1 MVKTEKEVQK
11 QVIETFKSMG
21 YAYLGDLTK
30 SDNENINKESLKAW
44 LVKNQKINDKR
55 WQRIEHEINNALKN
69 DLYEANQKFYE
80 LLIYGVKTKISQNEP
95 TQTSW
100 LIDWKDVSKNEF
112 SVAEEVSVKGPNM
125 KRPDI
130 VLYVNGI
137 ALGVLE
143 LKNSS
148 VSVESAIRQN
158 LDNQK
163 KEFIRDF
170 FKTIQLVMAG
180 NESQGLRYG
189 VIETKEK
196 YYLSWKE
203 EGVQKNL
210 FETIECF
217 LKKERFLEFIHD
229 FLIFDKGQKKCAR
242 FHQYFAVK
250 KTQEFIRKQEF
261 IHKKEGGII
270 WHTQGSGKSL
280 TMVWLAQWLRKNRK
294 EARILIVTDRRELDA
309 QIQGVFEGIDEAIY
323 RTDSKKDLLSVLF
336 ENKEFLVG
344 SLVHKFDDNDL
355 EDLKRQPVLKEW
367 IVLVDECHR
376 TQSGKLHNAMKSL
389 LPNAIFIAF
398 SGTPLLKQDKK
409 TSQEVFGNYI
419 HCYKFNEAV
428 SDKVVL
434 DLNYEARSVDQYVS
448 SPEKLDEYFEL
459 KTQNLNDAAKT
470 ELKKKWANLQKV
482 FSTKNR
488 LEHIVQDIVLD
499 MAKLPRLSNGK
510 GNAMLVAESVYNA
523 CRYFELFLETELKD
537 KVAVITSYEPNIA
550 DLKDCGSNE
559 SEESYKYR
567 TYCKML
573 QNFFNEKDEKKALNK
588 TKEFEEEVKKR
599 FINEPS
605 RMKLLIVVDK
615 LLTGFDAP
623 SLTYLYI
630 DKKMQDHELFQAVC
644 RVNRLDGE
652 DKDFGCIIDYSDL
665 FDSLQEAHSDYTNGA
680 FENYE
685 REDIQGLISDKSQK
699 IKKKLEEARDQ
710 LSSLCESVKEPKD
723 EMDYIAYF
731 CGSDLEK
738 NAQKRRLF
746 YQLVGAF
753 LRMFVELNH
762 LEKPIYS
769 KEEMQKIKQEAQFYR
784 HLQKMIGLNSGDSVD
799 LKSYSEDMRRIL
811 DAYIKATD
819 SKTLIKIE
827 DQGLCEVL
835 AQMDIDDFNKALS
848 QAFKNESSM
857 AESIANNTKK
867 RIIEKEASDP
877 KYYEKLSS
885 LLNDLILQFRE
896 KKLTYLE
903 YLQQIHDLAKQ
914 VIHKENKNYPKKI
927 NTNALKTLYDN
938 LDENEALALE
948 TDACIRGNKKD
959 GWVGHNQK
967 EKNLK
972 IALRKI
978 INDEGLLEN
987 AFNLAKHIKEY
998 H

>member
-11 QVIETFKSMG
+11 QVIKTFKSMG

-55 WQRIEHEINNALKN
+55 WHRIEHEINEALKN

-95 TQTSW
+95 TQISW

-112 SVAEEVSVKGPNM
+112 SVAEEVSVKGPNT
-125 KRPDI
+125 KRPDM

-242 FHQYFAVK
+242 FHQYFAIK
-250 KTQEFIRKQEF
+250 KTQEFIKR
-261 IHKKEGGII
+261 KEGGII

-280 TMVWLAQWLRKNRK
+280 TMVWLTKWLRKNIK
-294 EARILIVTDRRELDA
+294 QARILIVTDRRELDA
-309 QIQGVFEGIDEAIY
+309 QIQGVFSGIGEDLY
-323 RTDSKKDLLSVLF
+323 RADSKKDLLSVLF
-336 ENKEFLVG
+336 ENKKFLVG

-355 EDLKRQPVLKEW
+355 KQPVLKEW

-398 SGTPLLKQDKK
+398 SGTPLLKQEKK

-448 SPEKLDEYFEL
+448 SPKKLDEYFEL

-499 MAKLPRLSNGK
+499 MAKLPRLKNGK
-510 GNAMLVAESVYNA
+510 GNAMLVAESVHNA

-537 KVAVITSYEPNIA
+537 KVAVITSYEPNIT

-559 SEESYKYR
+559 NEESYKYR
-567 TYCKML
+567 AYCKML

-630 DKKMQDHELFQAVC
+630 DKKMQDHGLFQAVC

-685 REDIQGLISDKSQK
+685 REDIQGLISDKAQK

-723 EMDYIAYF
+723 ETGYIAYF

-746 YQLVGAF
+746 YQLVGMF

-762 LEKPIYS
+762 LEKPVYS

-835 AQMDIDDFNKALS
+835 AQMDINDFNKELS
-848 QAFKNESSM
+848 EVFKKESSM
-857 AESIANNTKK
+857 AESIANNTRK

-877 KYYEKLSS
+877 RYYEKLSS
-885 LLNDLILQFRE
+885 LLNDLINQFRE

-903 YLQQIHDLAKQ
+903 YLQQIHNLAKQ
-914 VIHKENKNYPKKI
+914 VIHKEDKNYPKKI

-938 LDENEALALE
+938 LDQNEALALE
-948 TDACIRGNKKD
+948 IDACIRDNKKD

-978 INDEGLLEN
+978 INDESLLEN
-987 AFNLAKHIKEY
+987 IFNLAKHIDEY

>member
-1 MVKTEKEVQK
+1 MIKTEKEVQK

-44 LVKNQKINDKR
+44 LVKNQTINDER
-55 WQRIEHEINNALKN
+55 WHKIEHEINKALKN
-69 DLYEANQKFYE
+69 DLYEANQKFYD
-80 LLIYGVKTKISQNEP
+80 LLIYGVQTKISQNEP

-100 LIDWKDVSKNEF
+100 LIDWKDVFKNEF
-112 SVAEEVSVKGPNM
+112 SVAEEVSVKGQNM
-125 KRPDI
+125 KRPDM

-189 VIETKEK
+189 VIETEEK

-203 EGVQKNL
+203 LGVQKNL

-217 LKKERFLEFIHD
+217 LKKEKFLEFIHD

-250 KTQEFIRKQEF
+250 KTQEFIKR
-261 IHKKEGGII
+261 KEGGII

-280 TMVWLAQWLRKNRK
+280 TMVWLTKWLRMNRK
-294 EARILIVTDRRELDA
+294 QARILIVTDRRELDA
-309 QIQGVFEGIDEAIY
+309 QIQGVFKGTGEKSYY
-323 RTDSKKDLLSVLF
+323 RADSKKDLLSVLF
-336 ENKEFLVG
+336 ENKEFLVS
-344 SLVHKFDDNDL
+344 SLMHKFDDNDL
-355 EDLKRQPVLKEW
+355 KQPILKEW
-367 IVLVDECHR
+367 VVLVDECHR
-376 TQSGKLHNAMKSL
+376 TQSGKLHKAMKSL

-428 SDKVVL
+428 SDRVVL

-448 SPEKLDEYFEL
+448 NPEKLDEYFEL
-459 KTQNLNDAAKT
+459 KTQGLNETAKT
-470 ELKKKWANLQKV
+470 ELKKKWVNLQKV
-482 FSTKNR
+482 FSTKDR
-488 LEHIVQDIVLD
+488 LARIVQDIVLD
-499 MAKLPRLSNGK
+499 MAKLPRLRSEK

-567 TYCKML
+567 AYGKML
-573 QNFFNEKDEKKALNK
+573 QNFFNEEDEKKALNK

-599 FINEPS
+599 FINEPA

-630 DKKMQDHELFQAVC
+630 DAKMKDHKLFQAVC
-644 RVNRLDGE
+644 RVNRLDSE
-652 DKDFGCIIDYSDL
+652 DKDFGSIIDYSDL
-665 FDSLQEAHSDYTNGA
+665 FDSLQEVHSDYTNGA

-685 REDIQGLISDKSQK
+685 REDIQGFISDKSQK
-699 IKKKLEEARDQ
+699 IKKKLEEARGQ
-710 LSSLCESVKEPKD
+710 LRSLCESVKEPKD

-731 CGSDLEK
+731 CGNDLEK

-753 LRMFVELNH
+753 LRMFVELNN

-769 KEEMQKIKQEAQFYR
+769 KEEMQKIKQEVEFYR
-784 HLQKMIGLNSGDSVD
+784 HLQKAVGLSSGDSVD
-799 LKSYSEDMRRIL
+799 LKSYSEEMRRIL

-819 SKTLIKIE
+819 SETLIKIE

-835 AQMDIDDFNKALS
+835 AQMNVNDFNKALS
-848 QAFKNESSM
+848 QVFKNESSM

-903 YLQQIHDLAKQ
+903 YLQQIHDLAKK
-914 VIHKENKNYPKKI
+914 VINKEDRNYPKKI

-948 TDACIRGNKKD
+948 IDACIRDNKKD

-978 INDEGLLEN
+978 INDEVLLEN
-987 AFNLAKHIKEY
+987 VFNLAKHIEEY

>member
-1 MVKTEKEVQK
+1 MKTEREVQN
-11 QVIETFKSMG
+11 QVIETFKAMG

-44 LVKNQKINDKR
+44 LIKNQKIEPER
-55 WQRIEHEINNALKN
+55 WRKIEQKIHNALKN
-69 DLYEANQKFYE
+69 DLYEANQTFYN
-80 LLIYGVKTKISQNEP
+80 LLIYGVKTKTSQNEN
-95 TQTSW
+95 TQTHW
-100 LIDWKDVSKNEF
+100 LIDWKDVSQNEF

-143 LKNSS
+143 LKKSS
-148 VSVESAIRQN
+148 VSVESGIRQN

-180 NESQGLRYG
+180 NESQGLKYG

-217 LKKERFLEFIHD
+217 LEKERFLEFIHD

-242 FHQYFAVK
+242 FHQYFALK
-250 KTQEFIRKQEF
+250 KTQEFIQR
-261 IHKKEGGII
+261 KEGGII

-280 TMVWLAQWLRKNRK
+280 TMVWLTQWLRRNLQQ
-294 EARILIVTDRRELDA
+294 ARVLIVTDRRELDA
-309 QIQGVFEGIDEAIY
+309 QIQGVFSGIGEDLYHRA
-323 RTDSKKDLLSVLF
+323 DSKKDLLSVLF
-336 ENKEFLVG
+336 ENKKSLVG

-355 EDLKRQPVLKEW
+355 EDLKKQPVLKEW
-367 IVLVDECHR
+367 VVLVDECHR
-376 TQSGKLHNAMKSL
+376 TQSGKLHKAMKSL

-398 SGTPLLKQDKK
+398 SGTPLLKQEKK

-419 HCYKFNEAV
+419 HYYKFNEAV
-428 SDKVVL
+428 SDRVVL
-434 DLNYEARSVDQYVS
+434 DLNYEARSVNQYVS
-448 SPEKLDEYFEL
+448 DPVKLDEYFEL
-459 KTQNLNDAAKT
+459 KTQGLNETAKT
-470 ELKKKWANLQKV
+470 ELKKKWVNLQKV
-482 FSTKNR
+482 FSTKDR
-488 LEHIVQDIVLD
+488 LARIVQDIVLD
-499 MAKLPRLSNGK
+499 MAKLPRLRNGK

-550 DLKDCGSNE
+550 DLKDCGSDE

-573 QNFFNEKDEKKALNK
+573 QNFFDEKDEKKALNQI
-588 TKEFEEEVKKR
+588 KEFEEKVKER
-599 FINEPS
+599 FIKEPN

-630 DKKMQDHELFQAVC
+630 DKTMQDHGLFQAVC
-644 RVNRLDGE
+644 RVNRLDSE
-652 DKDFGCIIDYSDL
+652 DKDFGCIIDYKDL
-665 FDSLQEAHSDYTNGA
+665 FDSLQEVHSDYTNKA

-685 REDIQGLISDKSQK
+685 RGDIQGLISDKSQK
-699 IKKKLEEARDQ
+699 IKKRLEEARGQ
-710 LSSLCESVKEPKD
+710 LKTLCEGVKEPKD
-723 EMDYIAYF
+723 EEDYIAYF

-753 LRMFVELNH
+753 LRMFVELNN
-762 LEKPIYS
+762 LERLVYS
-769 KEEMQKIKQEAQFYR
+769 KEETQKIKQEAEFYR
-784 HLQKMIGLNSGDSVD
+784 HLQKVVGLSSGDSVD
-799 LKSYSEDMRRIL
+799 LKSYNEDMRRIL
-811 DAYIKATD
+811 DAYIKTTD
-819 SKTLIKIE
+819 SEVLFKIE

-835 AQMDIDDFNKALS
+835 AQMDINDFNKVLS

-903 YLQQIHDLAKQ
+903 YLQQIHDLAKK
-914 VIHKENKNYPKKI
+914 VINKENRNYPKKI
-927 NTNALKTLYDN
+927 NTKALKTLYDN
-938 LDENEALALE
+938 LDENEALALKI
-948 TDACIRGNKKD
+948 DACIRDNKKD
-959 GWVGHNQK
+959 GWVGHHQK
-967 EKNLK
+967 EKILK
-972 IALRKI
+972 FALRKI
-978 INDEGLLEN
+978 INDEVLLEN
-987 AFNLAKHIKEY
+987 IFNLAKHIEEY

>member
-55 WQRIEHEINNALKN
+55 WQRIEHEIHKALNN
-69 DLYEANQKFYE
+69 DLYEANQEFYK
-80 LLIYGVKTKISQNEP
+80 LLIYGVRTKISQNEP

-112 SVAEEVSVKGPNM
+112 SVAEEVSVKGPNT
-125 KRPDI
+125 KRPDM

-250 KTQEFIRKQEF
+250 KTQEFI
-261 IHKKEGGII
+261 HKKEGGII

-280 TMVWLAQWLRKNRK
+280 TMVWLTKWLRSNI
-294 EARILIVTDRRELDA
+294 EQARILIVTDRRELDA
-309 QIQGVFEGIDEAIY
+309 QIQGVFKGIGEAIY
-323 RTDSKKDLLSVLF
+323 RADSKKDLLSVLF

-355 EDLKRQPVLKEW
+355 EDLKKQPVLKEW

-409 TSQEVFGNYI
+409 TSQEVFGDYI

-459 KTQNLNDAAKT
+459 KTQNLNDTAKT

-537 KVAVITSYEPNIA
+537 KVAVITSYEPNVA

-567 TYCKML
+567 AYCKML

-599 FINEPS
+599 FINEPA

-615 LLTGFDAP
+615 LLTGFDVP

-630 DKKMQDHELFQAVC
+630 DKKMKDHELFQAVC

-685 REDIQGLISDKSQK
+685 REDVQGLVSDKAQK
-699 IKKKLEEARDQ
+699 IKKKLEEARGQ
-710 LSSLCESVKEPKD
+710 LRSLCESVKEPKD
-723 EMDYIAYF
+723 ETGYIAYF

-753 LRMFVELNH
+753 LRMFVELNNI
-762 LEKPIYS
+762 EKPIYS
-769 KEEMQKIKQEAQFYR
+769 KEEMQKIKQEVQFYR

-799 LKSYSEDMRRIL
+799 LKSYSEDMHRIL
-811 DAYIKATD
+811 DAYIKAAD

-835 AQMDIDDFNKALS
+835 AQMDINDFHKELS
-848 QAFKNESSM
+848 QVFKKESFM
-857 AESIANNTKK
+857 AESIANNTRK

-885 LLNDLILQFRE
+885 LLNDLINQFRE

-903 YLQQIHDLAKQ
+903 YLQQIHNLAKQ
-914 VIHKENKNYPKKI
+914 VIHKEDKNYPEKI

-938 LDENEALALE
+938 LDQNEALALE
-948 TDACIRGNKKD
+948 IDACVRDNKKD

-972 IALRKI
+972 IALKKI

-987 AFNLAKHIKEY
+987 TFNLAKYIDEY

>member
-1 MVKTEKEVQK
+1 MKTEKEVQK
-11 QVIETFKSMG
+11 QVIETFKAMG

-30 SDNENINKESLKAW
+30 SDNKNINKESLKAW
-44 LVKNQKINDKR
+44 LIKNQKIEPER
-55 WQRIEHEINNALKN
+55 WPKIEQEIHNALKN
-69 DLYEANQKFYE
+69 DLYEANQTFYE
-80 LLIYGVKTKISQNEP
+80 LLIYGVGTKISQNEN
-95 TQTSW
+95 TQTTY

-112 SVAEEVSVKGPNM
+112 SVAEEVSVKGPNA

-143 LKNSS
+143 LKKSS
-148 VSVESAIRQN
+148 VSVESGIRQN

-180 NESQGLRYG
+180 NESQGLKYG

-203 EGVQKNL
+203 EGVLKNL

-217 LKKERFLEFIHD
+217 LEKERFLEFIHD

-242 FHQYFAVK
+242 FHQYFALK
-250 KTQEFIRKQEF
+250 KTQEFIQR
-261 IHKKEGGII
+261 KEGGII

-280 TMVWLAQWLRKNRK
+280 TMVWLTQWLRRNIQQ
-294 EARILIVTDRRELDA
+294 ARILIVTDRRELDA
-309 QIQGVFEGIDEAIY
+309 QIQGVFSGVGEKIY

-336 ENKEFLVG
+336 ENKKFLVS
-344 SLVHKFDDNDL
+344 SLMHKFDDNDL
-355 EDLKRQPVLKEW
+355 KQPVLKEW
-367 IVLVDECHR
+367 VVLVDECHR
-376 TQSGKLHNAMKSL
+376 TQSGKLHKAMKSL

-398 SGTPLLKQDKK
+398 SGTPLLKQEKK

-428 SDKVVL
+428 SDRVVL
-434 DLNYEARSVDQYVS
+434 DLNYEARSVNQYVS
-448 SPEKLDEYFEL
+448 DPVKLDEYFEL
-459 KTQNLNDAAKT
+459 KTQGLNEAAKT
-470 ELKKKWANLQKV
+470 ELKKKWVNLQKV
-482 FSTKNR
+482 FSTKDR
-488 LEHIVQDIVLD
+488 LARIVQDIVLD
-499 MAKLPRLSNGK
+499 MAKLPRLRNGK
-510 GNAMLVAESVYNA
+510 GNAMLVADGIPDA
-523 CRYFELFLETELKD
+523 CQYFELFLETELKD

-550 DLKDCGSNE
+550 DLKDCGSDE
-559 SEESYKYR
+559 SKESYQYR
-567 TYCKML
+567 IYCKML
-573 QNFFNEKDEKKALNK
+573 QNFFDEKDEKKALNK

-599 FINEPS
+599 FINEPN
-605 RMKLLIVVDK
+605 RMKLLIVVDR

-623 SLTYLYI
+623 SLTYLYM
-630 DKKMQDHELFQAVC
+630 DKKMQDHKLFQAVC
-644 RVNRLDGE
+644 RVNRLDSE
-652 DKDFGCIIDYSDL
+652 DKDFGCIIDYKDL
-665 FDSLQEAHSDYTNGA
+665 FDSLQEAHSDYTNKA

-699 IKKKLEEARDQ
+699 IKKKLEETRDQ
-710 LSSLCESVKEPKD
+710 LKSLCEGVKEPKD

-731 CGSDLEK
+731 CGDNLEK

-746 YQLVGAF
+746 YQLVGVF
-753 LRMFVELNH
+753 LRMFVELNN

-769 KEEMQKIKQEAQFYR
+769 KEEMQKIKQEAEFYR
-784 HLQKMIGLNSGDSVD
+784 HLQKVVSLSSGDSVD

-811 DAYIKATD
+811 DAYIKTTD
-819 SKTLIKIE
+819 SEVLFKIE

-835 AQMDIDDFNKALS
+835 AQMDINDFNKALS

-857 AESIANNTKK
+857 AESIANNTRK

-903 YLQQIHDLAKQ
+903 YLQQIHDLAKK
-914 VIHKENKNYPKKI
+914 VIHKEDRNYPKKI

-972 IALRKI
+972 NALKKII
-978 INDEGLLEN
+978 INDEVLLEN
-987 AFNLAKHIKEY
+987 VFNLAKHIEEY

>member
-1 MVKTEKEVQK
+1 MKTEREVQN
-11 QVIETFKSMG
+11 QVIETFKAMG

-30 SDNENINKESLKAW
+30 SDNKNINKESLKAW
-44 LVKNQKINDKR
+44 LIKNQKINDER
-55 WQRIEHEINNALKN
+55 WHKIEQKIHNALKN
-69 DLYEANQKFYE
+69 DLYEANQTFYE
-80 LLIYGVKTKISQNEP
+80 LLIYGVKTKISQNENF
-95 TQTSW
+95 QTTY

-112 SVAEEVSVKGPNM
+112 SVAEEVSVKGLNT
-125 KRPDI
+125 KRPDM

-143 LKNSS
+143 LKKSS
-148 VSVESAIRQN
+148 VSVESGIRQN

-203 EGVQKNL
+203 EGVLKNL
-210 FETIECF
+210 LETIECF
-217 LKKERFLEFIHD
+217 LEKERFLEFIHD

-242 FHQYFAVK
+242 FHQYFAIK
-250 KTQEFIRKQEF
+250 KTQEFIQR
-261 IHKKEGGII
+261 KEGGII

-280 TMVWLAQWLRKNRK
+280 TMVWLARWLRKNIQQ
-294 EARILIVTDRRELDA
+294 ARILIVTDRRELDA
-309 QIQGVFEGIDEAIY
+309 QIQGVFSGIGEDLY
-323 RTDSKKDLLSVLF
+323 RADSKKDLLSVLF

-355 EDLKRQPVLKEW
+355 KQPVLKEW
-367 IVLVDECHR
+367 VVLVDECHR
-376 TQSGKLHNAMKSL
+376 TQSAKLHKAMKSL

-409 TSQEVFGNYI
+409 TSQEVFGDYI

-448 SPEKLDEYFEL
+448 SPKKLDEYFEL
-459 KTQNLNDAAKT
+459 KTQNLNDTAKT

-599 FINEPS
+599 FINEPA

-630 DKKMQDHELFQAVC
+630 DKKMQDHGLFQAVC

-652 DKDFGCIIDYSDL
+652 DKDFGCIIDYKDL
-665 FDSLQEAHSDYTNGA
+665 FDSLQEAHSDYTNKA

-685 REDIQGLISDKSQK
+685 REDIQGLISDKAQK
-699 IKKKLEEARDQ
+699 IKKRLEETRDQ
-710 LSSLCESVKEPKD
+710 LKSLCESVKEPKD

-753 LRMFVELNH
+753 LRMFVELNN

-769 KEEMQKIKQEAQFYR
+769 KEETQPIKQEAEFYR
-784 HLQKMIGLNSGDSVD
+784 HLQKMIGLSSGDSVD
-799 LKSYSEDMRRIL
+799 LKSYSEEMRRIL

-819 SKTLIKIE
+819 SETLIKIE

-857 AESIANNTKK
+857 AESIANNTRK

-903 YLQQIHDLAKQ
+903 YLQQIHDLAKK

-938 LDENEALALE
+938 SNENEKLALE
-948 TDACIRGNKKD
+948 IDACIRGNKKD
-959 GWVGHNQK
+959 GWVGHHQK

-978 INDEGLLEN
+978 INDEVLLEN
-987 AFNLAKHIKEY
+987 IFNLAKHIEEY

>member
-1 MVKTEKEVQK
+1 MVKTEKEVQE

-44 LVKNQKINDKR
+44 LFKNQKIEPER
-55 WQRIEHEINNALKN
+55 WHKIEQKIHNALKN
-69 DLYEANQKFYE
+69 DLYEANQEFYE
-80 LLIYGVKTKISQNEP
+80 LLIYGVKTKISQNENF
-95 TQTSW
+95 QTTY

-125 KRPDI
+125 KRPDV

-143 LKNSS
+143 LKKSS

-203 EGVQKNL
+203 WGVLKNL

-242 FHQYFAVK
+242 FHQYFAIK
-250 KTQEFIRKQEF
+250 KTQEFITKR
-261 IHKKEGGII
+261 KEGGII

-280 TMVWLAQWLRKNRK
+280 TMVWLTQWLRRNRK

-309 QIQGVFEGIDEAIY
+309 QIQGVFDGIGEAIY
-323 RTDSKKDLLSVLF
+323 RADSKKDLLSVLF
-336 ENKEFLVG
+336 ENKKFLVG
-344 SLVHKFDDNDL
+344 SLVHKFDDNEL
-355 EDLKRQPVLKEW
+355 EDLKKQPVLKEW

-459 KTQNLNDAAKT
+459 KTQGLNDIAKT
-470 ELKKKWANLQKV
+470 ELKKKWVNLQKV

-499 MAKLPRLSNGK
+499 MAKLPRLKNGK
-510 GNAMLVAESVYNA
+510 GNAMLVAESVCNA

-559 SEESYKYR
+559 NKESYKYR
-567 TYCKML
+567 AYGKML

-599 FINEPS
+599 FINEPA

-630 DKKMQDHELFQAVC
+630 DAKMKDHKLFQAVC
-644 RVNRLDGE
+644 RVNRLDSE
-652 DKDFGCIIDYSDL
+652 DKDFGSIIDYSDL

-685 REDIQGLISDKSQK
+685 REDIQGLISDKAQK

-710 LSSLCESVKEPKD
+710 LRSLCESVKEPKD
-723 EMDYIAYF
+723 ERDYIAYF

-753 LRMFVELNH
+753 LRMFVELNN

-769 KEEMQKIKQEAQFYR
+769 KEEMRQIKQEAEFYR
-784 HLQKMIGLNSGDSVD
+784 HLQKAVGLSSGDSVD
-799 LKSYSEDMRRIL
+799 LKSYSEEMRRIL
-811 DAYIKATD
+811 DAYIKTTD
-819 SKTLIKIE
+819 SEVLFQIE

-857 AESIANNTKK
+857 AESIANNTRK

-885 LLNDLILQFRE
+885 LLNDLINQFRE

-938 LDENEALALE
+938 LDENEALSLE
-948 TDACIRGNKKD
+948 IDACIRGNKKD

-972 IALRKI
+972 IALKKI
-978 INDEGLLEN
+978 INDEILLEN
-987 AFNLAKHIKEY
+987 VFNLAKHIGEY

>member
-1 MVKTEKEVQK
+1 MKTEKEVQK

-30 SDNENINKESLKAW
+30 SDNKNINKESLKAW
-44 LVKNQKINDKR
+44 LVKNQKINHER

-80 LLIYGVKTKISQNEP
+80 LLIYGVKTRISQNEP

-125 KRPDI
+125 KRPDM

-250 KTQEFIRKQEF
+250 KTQEFI
-261 IHKKEGGII
+261 HKKEGGII

-280 TMVWLAQWLRKNRK
+280 TMVWLTQWLRKNIK
-294 EARILIVTDRRELDA
+294 QARILIVTDRRELDA
-309 QIQGVFEGIDEAIY
+309 QIQGVFLGIGEAIY
-323 RTDSKKDLLSVLF
+323 RADSKKDLLSVLF

-355 EDLKRQPVLKEW
+355 EDLKKQPVLKEW

-409 TSQEVFGNYI
+409 TSQEVFGDYI

-459 KTQNLNDAAKT
+459 KTQNLNDTAKT

-537 KVAVITSYEPNIA
+537 KVAVITSYEPNIT

-630 DKKMQDHELFQAVC
+630 DKKMQDHGLFQAVC

-685 REDIQGLISDKSQK
+685 REDIQGLISDKAQK

-710 LSSLCESVKEPKD
+710 LRSLCESVKEPKD
-723 EMDYIAYF
+723 EDYIAYF

-746 YQLVGAF
+746 YQLVGVF

-835 AQMDIDDFNKALS
+835 AQMDINDFNKELS
-848 QAFKNESSM
+848 EVFKKESSM
-857 AESIANNTKK
+857 VESIANNTRK

-885 LLNDLILQFRE
+885 LLNDLINQFRE

-903 YLQQIHDLAKQ
+903 YLQQIHNLAKQ
-914 VIHKENKNYPKKI
+914 VIHKEDKNYPKKI

-938 LDENEALALE
+938 LDQNEALALE
-948 TDACIRGNKKD
+948 IDACIRDNKKD

-978 INDEGLLEN
+978 INDESLLEN
-987 AFNLAKHIKEY
+987 IFNLAKHIDEY

>member
-11 QVIETFKSMG
+11 QVIETFKSMS

-44 LVKNQKINDKR
+44 LVKNQKINDER
-55 WQRIEHEINNALKN
+55 WQRIEHEINKALTN

-80 LLIYGVKTKISQNEP
+80 LLIYGVKTKVSQNEP

-112 SVAEEVSVKGPNM
+112 GVAEEVSVKGPNM
-125 KRPDI
+125 KRPDM

-163 KEFIRDF
+163 EEFIRDF

-217 LKKERFLEFIHD
+217 LQKERFLEFIHD

-250 KTQEFIRKQEF
+250 KTQEFIHR
-261 IHKKEGGII
+261 KEGGII

-280 TMVWLAQWLRKNRK
+280 TMVWLTQWLRRNTKQ
-294 EARILIVTDRRELDA
+294 ARILIVTDRRELDA
-309 QIQGVFEGIDEAIY
+309 QIQGVFLGIGEAIY

-355 EDLKRQPVLKEW
+355 EDLKKQPVLEKW

-409 TSQEVFGNYI
+409 TSQEVFGDYI
-419 HCYKFNEAV
+419 HCYKFDEAV

-459 KTQNLNDAAKT
+459 KTQNLNDTAKT

-537 KVAVITSYEPNIA
+537 KMAVITSYEPNIA

-559 SEESYKYR
+559 NEESYKYR
-567 TYCKML
+567 AYCKML

-630 DKKMQDHELFQAVC
+630 DKKMQDHGLFQAVC

-685 REDIQGLISDKSQK
+685 REDIQGLISDKAQK

-710 LSSLCESVKEPKD
+710 LRSLCESVKEPKD
-723 EMDYIAYF
+723 ETGYIAYF

-746 YQLVGAF
+746 YQLVGMF
-753 LRMFVELNH
+753 LRMFVELNN

-784 HLQKMIGLNSGDSVD
+784 HLQKVIGLNSGDSVD

-811 DAYIKATD
+811 DAYIKAKD

-835 AQMDIDDFNKALS
+835 AQMNINDFHKKLS
-848 QAFKNESSM
+848 EVFKKESSM

-885 LLNDLILQFRE
+885 LLNDLINQFRE

-903 YLQQIHDLAKQ
+903 YLQQIHNLAKQ
-914 VIHKENKNYPKKI
+914 VIHKEDKNYPEKI

-938 LDENEALALE
+938 LDQNEALALE
-948 TDACIRGNKKD
+948 IDACIRDNKKD

-967 EKNLK
+967 EKTLK
-972 IALRKI
+972 SL
-978 INDEGLLEN
+978 
-987 AFNLAKHIKEY
+987 
-998 H
+998 

>member
-30 SDNENINKESLKAW
+30 SDNENISKESLKAW
-44 LVKNQKINDKR
+44 LVKNQRINDER
-55 WQRIEHEINNALKN
+55 WQRIEHEINKALKN

-80 LLIYGVKTKISQNEP
+80 LLIYGVRTKISQNEP

-100 LIDWKDVSKNEF
+100 LIDWKDVYKNEF

-125 KRPDI
+125 KRPDM

-143 LKNSS
+143 LKKSS

-170 FKTIQLVMAG
+170 FKTIQLVMVG

-203 EGVQKNL
+203 EGFQKNL

-217 LKKERFLEFIHD
+217 LQKERFLEFIHD

-250 KTQEFIRKQEF
+250 KTQEFI
-261 IHKKEGGII
+261 HKKEGGII

-280 TMVWLAQWLRKNRK
+280 TMVWLAQWLRKNIK
-294 EARILIVTDRRELDA
+294 QAKILIVTDRRELDA
-309 QIQGVFEGIDEAIY
+309 QIQGVFEGIGEAIY
-323 RTDSKKDLLSVLF
+323 RADSKKDLLSVLF

-344 SLVHKFDDNDL
+344 SLVHKFNDNDL
-355 EDLKRQPVLKEW
+355 EDLKKQPVLKEW

-409 TSQEVFGNYI
+409 TSQEVFGDYI

-537 KVAVITSYEPNIA
+537 KVAVITSYEPNIT

-567 TYCKML
+567 AYCKML
-573 QNFFNEKDEKKALNK
+573 QNFFNEKDEEKALNK

-599 FINEPS
+599 FINELS
-605 RMKLLIVVDK
+605 RMKLLIVVEK

-630 DKKMQDHELFQAVC
+630 DKKMQDHGLFQAVC

-685 REDIQGLISDKSQK
+685 REDIQGLISDKAQK

-710 LSSLCESVKEPKD
+710 LRSLCESVKEPKD
-723 EMDYIAYF
+723 ETGYIAYF

-769 KEEMQKIKQEAQFYR
+769 KEGMQKIKQEAQFYR

-799 LKSYSEDMRRIL
+799 LKSYSEDMHRIL

-835 AQMDIDDFNKALS
+835 AQMDINDFHKELS
-848 QAFKNESSM
+848 QVFKNESSM
-857 AESIANNTKK
+857 AESIANNTRK

-877 KYYEKLSS
+877 RYYEKLSS
-885 LLNDLILQFRE
+885 LLNDLINQFRE

-903 YLQQIHDLAKQ
+903 YLQQIHNLAKQ
-914 VIHKENKNYPKKI
+914 VIHKEDKNYPKKI

-938 LDENEALALE
+938 LDQNEALALE
-948 TDACIRGNKKD
+948 IDACIRDNKKD

-978 INDEGLLEN
+978 INDESLLEN
-987 AFNLAKHIKEY
+987 TFNLAKHIDEY

>member
-1 MVKTEKEVQK
+1 M
-11 QVIETFKSMG
+11 
-21 YAYLGDLTK
+21 
-30 SDNENINKESLKAW
+30 
-44 LVKNQKINDKR
+44 
-55 WQRIEHEINNALKN
+55 
-69 DLYEANQKFYE
+69 
-80 LLIYGVKTKISQNEP
+80 
-95 TQTSW
+95 
-100 LIDWKDVSKNEF
+100 
-112 SVAEEVSVKGPNM
+112 
-125 KRPDI
+125 
-130 VLYVNGI
+130 
-137 ALGVLE
+137 
-143 LKNSS
+143 
-148 VSVESAIRQN
+148 
-158 LDNQK
+158 
-163 KEFIRDF
+163 
-170 FKTIQLVMAG
+170 
-180 NESQGLRYG
+180 
-189 VIETKEK
+189 
-196 YYLSWKE
+196 
-203 EGVQKNL
+203 
-210 FETIECF
+210 
-217 LKKERFLEFIHD
+217 
-229 FLIFDKGQKKCAR
+229 
-242 FHQYFAVK
+242 
-250 KTQEFIRKQEF
+250 
-261 IHKKEGGII
+261 
-270 WHTQGSGKSL
+270 
-280 TMVWLAQWLRKNRK
+280 
-294 EARILIVTDRRELDA
+294 
-309 QIQGVFEGIDEAIY
+309 
-323 RTDSKKDLLSVLF
+323 LF

-355 EDLKRQPVLKEW
+355 EDLKKQPVLKEW

-398 SGTPLLKQDKK
+398 SGTPLLQQDKK
-409 TSQEVFGNYI
+409 TSQEVFGDYI

-459 KTQNLNDAAKT
+459 KTQNLNDATKT

-523 CRYFELFLETELKD
+523 CRYFELFLEAELKD
-537 KVAVITSYEPNIA
+537 KVAVITSYEPNIT

-567 TYCKML
+567 AYCKML

-599 FINEPS
+599 FINEPA

-615 LLTGFDAP
+615 LLTGFNAP

-630 DKKMQDHELFQAVC
+630 DKKMQDHGLFQAVC

-685 REDIQGLISDKSQK
+685 REDIQGLISDKAQK

-710 LSSLCESVKEPKD
+710 LRLLCESVKEPKD
-723 EMDYIAYF
+723 ETDYIAYF

-746 YQLVGAF
+746 YQLVGVF

-769 KEEMQKIKQEAQFYR
+769 QEEMQKIKQEVQFYR

-799 LKSYSEDMRRIL
+799 LKSYSEDMCKIL

-835 AQMDIDDFNKALS
+835 AQMDINDFNKELS
-848 QAFKNESSM
+848 QVFKNGSSM
-857 AESIANNTKK
+857 AESIANNTRK

-885 LLNDLILQFRE
+885 LLNDLINQFRE

-903 YLQQIHDLAKQ
+903 YLQQIHNLAKQ
-914 VIHKENKNYPKKI
+914 VIHKEDKNYPKKI

-938 LDENEALALE
+938 LDQNEALALE
-948 TDACIRGNKKD
+948 IDACIRDNKKD

-987 AFNLAKHIKEY
+987 TFNLAKHIDEY

>member
-1 MVKTEKEVQK
+1 M
-11 QVIETFKSMG
+11 
-21 YAYLGDLTK
+21 
-30 SDNENINKESLKAW
+30 
-44 LVKNQKINDKR
+44 
-55 WQRIEHEINNALKN
+55 
-69 DLYEANQKFYE
+69 
-80 LLIYGVKTKISQNEP
+80 
-95 TQTSW
+95 
-100 LIDWKDVSKNEF
+100 
-112 SVAEEVSVKGPNM
+112 
-125 KRPDI
+125 
-130 VLYVNGI
+130 
-137 ALGVLE
+137 
-143 LKNSS
+143 
-148 VSVESAIRQN
+148 
-158 LDNQK
+158 
-163 KEFIRDF
+163 
-170 FKTIQLVMAG
+170 
-180 NESQGLRYG
+180 
-189 VIETKEK
+189 
-196 YYLSWKE
+196 
-203 EGVQKNL
+203 
-210 FETIECF
+210 
-217 LKKERFLEFIHD
+217 
-229 FLIFDKGQKKCAR
+229 IFDKGQKKCAR

-250 KTQEFIRKQEF
+250 KTQEF

-280 TMVWLAQWLRKNRK
+280 TMVWLTQWLRSKSRSK
-294 EARILIVTDRRELDA
+294 IKQARVLIVTDRRELDA
-309 QIQGVFEGIDEAIY
+309 QIQGVFLGIGEAIY
-323 RTDSKKDLLSVLF
+323 RADSKKDLLSVLF
-336 ENKEFLVG
+336 ENKKFLVG

-355 EDLKRQPVLKEW
+355 EDLKKQPVLKEW

-376 TQSGKLHNAMKSL
+376 TQGGKLHNAMKSL

-459 KTQNLNDAAKT
+459 KTQNLNDTAKT

-510 GNAMLVAESVYNA
+510 GNAMLVAGSVYNA

-550 DLKDCGSNE
+550 DLKDCGSDE

-567 TYCKML
+567 AYCKML

-630 DKKMQDHELFQAVC
+630 DKKMQDHGLFQAVC

-685 REDIQGLISDKSQK
+685 REDIQGLISDKAQK

-723 EMDYIAYF
+723 ETGYIAYF

-835 AQMDIDDFNKALS
+835 AQMDINDFNKELS
-848 QAFKNESSM
+848 QVFKKESSM

-885 LLNDLILQFRE
+885 LLNDLINQFRE

-903 YLQQIHDLAKQ
+903 YLQQIHNLAKQ
-914 VIHKENKNYPKKI
+914 VIHKEDKNYPKKI

-938 LDENEALALE
+938 LDQNEALALE
-948 TDACIRGNKKD
+948 IDACIRDNKKD

-978 INDEGLLEN
+978 INDESLLEN
-987 AFNLAKHIKEY
+987 IFNLAKHIDEY

>member
-1 MVKTEKEVQK
+1 
-11 QVIETFKSMG
+11 
-21 YAYLGDLTK
+21 
-30 SDNENINKESLKAW
+30 
-44 LVKNQKINDKR
+44 
-55 WQRIEHEINNALKN
+55 
-69 DLYEANQKFYE
+69 
-80 LLIYGVKTKISQNEP
+80 
-95 TQTSW
+95 
-100 LIDWKDVSKNEF
+100 
-112 SVAEEVSVKGPNM
+112 
-125 KRPDI
+125 
-130 VLYVNGI
+130 
-137 ALGVLE
+137 
-143 LKNSS
+143 
-148 VSVESAIRQN
+148 
-158 LDNQK
+158 
-163 KEFIRDF
+163 
-170 FKTIQLVMAG
+170 
-180 NESQGLRYG
+180 
-189 VIETKEK
+189 
-196 YYLSWKE
+196 
-203 EGVQKNL
+203 
-210 FETIECF
+210 
-217 LKKERFLEFIHD
+217 
-229 FLIFDKGQKKCAR
+229 
-242 FHQYFAVK
+242 
-250 KTQEFIRKQEF
+250 
-261 IHKKEGGII
+261 
-270 WHTQGSGKSL
+270 
-280 TMVWLAQWLRKNRK
+280 MVWLTKWLRKNIK
-294 EARILIVTDRRELDA
+294 QARILIVTDRRELDA
-309 QIQGVFEGIDEAIY
+309 QIQGVFEGIGEAIY
-323 RTDSKKDLLSVLF
+323 RADSKKDLLSVLF

-355 EDLKRQPVLKEW
+355 EDLKKQPVLKEW

-409 TSQEVFGNYI
+409 TSQEVFGDYI

-459 KTQNLNDAAKT
+459 KTQNLNDTAKT

-499 MAKLPRLSNGK
+499 MAKLPRLKNGK

-537 KVAVITSYEPNIA
+537 KVAVITSYEPNIT

-599 FINEPS
+599 FINEPA

-630 DKKMQDHELFQAVC
+630 DQKMKDHKLFQAVC

-665 FDSLQEAHSDYTNGA
+665 FDSLQEAHSDYTNGV

-685 REDIQGLISDKSQK
+685 REDIQGLISDKAQK
-699 IKKKLEEARDQ
+699 IKKKLEEIRGQ
-710 LSSLCESVKEPKD
+710 LRSLGESMKEPKD
-723 EMDYIAYF
+723 ERDYIAYF
-731 CGSDLEK
+731 CGNDLEK

-753 LRMFVELNH
+753 LRMFVELNN

-769 KEEMQKIKQEAQFYR
+769 KEETQKIKQEAQFYR
-784 HLQKMIGLNSGDSVD
+784 YLQKMIGLNSGDSVD

-827 DQGLCEVL
+827 NQGLCEVL
-835 AQMDIDDFNKALS
+835 AQMDINDFDKELS

-885 LLNDLILQFRE
+885 LLNDLINQFRE

-914 VIHKENKNYPKKI
+914 VIHKEDKNYPKKI
-927 NTNALKTLYDN
+927 NTNALKILYDN
-938 LDENEALALE
+938 LDQNEALALE
-948 TDACIRGNKKD
+948 IDACIRDNKKD

-987 AFNLAKHIKEY
+987 TFNLAKSIDEY

>member
-1 MVKTEKEVQK
+1 MKTEKEVQK

-44 LVKNQKINDKR
+44 LVKNQKINDER
-55 WQRIEHEINNALKN
+55 WQRIEYKINDALNN

-100 LIDWKDVSKNEF
+100 LIDWKDVFKNEF
-112 SVAEEVSVKGPNM
+112 SVAEEVSVKGANT

-242 FHQYFAVK
+242 FHQYFAIK
-250 KTQEFIRKQEF
+250 KTQEF

-280 TMVWLAQWLRKNRK
+280 TMVWLTKWLRKNK
-294 EARILIVTDRRELDA
+294 KQARILIVTDRRELDA
-309 QIQGVFEGIDEAIY
+309 QIQGVFEGIGEAIY
-323 RTDSKKDLLSVLF
+323 RADSKKDLLSVLF
-336 ENKEFLVG
+336 ENKAFLVG

-355 EDLKRQPVLKEW
+355 EDLKKQPVLKEW

-459 KTQNLNDAAKT
+459 KTQNLNDTAKT

-567 TYCKML
+567 AYCKML
-573 QNFFNEKDEKKALNK
+573 QNFFNEKDEKKALDK

-630 DKKMQDHELFQAVC
+630 DKKMKDHGLFQAVC
-644 RVNRLDGE
+644 RVNRLDSE

-685 REDIQGLISDKSQK
+685 REDIQGLISDKAQK

-710 LSSLCESVKEPKD
+710 LRSLCESVKEPKD
-723 EMDYIAYF
+723 EMGYIAYF
-731 CGSDLEK
+731 CGSDSEK

-746 YQLVGAF
+746 YQLVGVF

-835 AQMDIDDFNKALS
+835 AQMDINDFNKELS
-848 QAFKNESSM
+848 QVFKNESSM
-857 AESIANNTKK
+857 AESIANNTRK

-885 LLNDLILQFRE
+885 LLNDLINQFRE

-903 YLQQIHDLAKQ
+903 YLQQIRNLAKQ
-914 VIHKENKNYPKKI
+914 VIHKEDKNYPKKI

-938 LDENEALALE
+938 LDQNEALALE
-948 TDACIRGNKKD
+948 IDACIRDNKKD

-987 AFNLAKHIKEY
+987 TFNLAKHIDEC

>member
-1 MVKTEKEVQK
+1 MKTEKEVQK
-11 QVIETFKSMG
+11 QVIETFKAMG

-44 LVKNQKINDKR
+44 LIKNQKISDER
-55 WQRIEHEINNALKN
+55 WHKIEQKIHNALKN
-69 DLYEANQKFYE
+69 DLYEANQTFYE
-80 LLIYGVKTKISQNEP
+80 LLIYGVKTKISQNEN
-95 TQTSW
+95 TQTTY

-112 SVAEEVSVKGPNM
+112 GVAEEVSVKGPNT
-125 KRPDI
+125 KRSDV

-143 LKNSS
+143 LKKSS

-189 VIETKEK
+189 VIEMKEK

-203 EGVQKNL
+203 WGVQKNL

-217 LKKERFLEFIHD
+217 LEKERFLEFIHD

-242 FHQYFAVK
+242 FHQYFAIK
-250 KTQEFIRKQEF
+250 KTQEFIKR
-261 IHKKEGGII
+261 KEGGII

-280 TMVWLAQWLRKNRK
+280 TMVWLTKWLRINTKQ
-294 EARILIVTDRRELDA
+294 ARILIVTDRRELDA
-309 QIQGVFEGIDEAIY
+309 QIQGVFEGTGEDLY
-323 RTDSKKDLLSVLF
+323 RADSKKDLLSVLF
-336 ENKEFLVG
+336 ENKEFLVS
-344 SLVHKFDDNDL
+344 SLMHKFDDNDL
-355 EDLKRQPVLKEW
+355 KQPVLKEW
-367 IVLVDECHR
+367 VVLVDECHR

-448 SPEKLDEYFEL
+448 SPKKLDEYFEL

-470 ELKKKWANLQKV
+470 ELKKKWVNLQKV
-482 FSTKNR
+482 FSTKDR
-488 LEHIVQDIVLD
+488 LARIVQDIVLD
-499 MAKLPRLSNGK
+499 MAKLPRLKNGK

-550 DLKDCGSNE
+550 DLKDCGSDE

-573 QNFFNEKDEKKALNK
+573 QNFFDEKDEKKALNK
-588 TKEFEEEVKKR
+588 IKEFEEKVKER
-599 FINEPS
+599 FINEPN

-630 DKKMQDHELFQAVC
+630 DAKMKDHKLFQAVC
-644 RVNRLDGE
+644 RVNRLDSE
-652 DKDFGCIIDYSDL
+652 DKDFGSIIDYSDL

-685 REDIQGLISDKSQK
+685 REDIQGLISDKAQK
-699 IKKKLEEARDQ
+699 IKKKLEEARGQ
-710 LSSLCESVKEPKD
+710 LRSLCESVKEPKD
-723 EMDYIAYF
+723 ERDYIAYF

-753 LRMFVELNH
+753 LRMFVELNN

-769 KEEMQKIKQEAQFYR
+769 KEETQKIKQEAEFYR
-784 HLQKMIGLNSGDSVD
+784 HLQKVVGLSSGDSVD
-799 LKSYSEDMRRIL
+799 LKSYSEEMRRIL

-819 SKTLIKIE
+819 SEVLFQIE

-835 AQMDIDDFNKALS
+835 AQMNVNDFNKALS
-848 QAFKNESSM
+848 QVFKNESSM

-903 YLQQIHDLAKQ
+903 YLQQIHDLAKK
-914 VIHKENKNYPKKI
+914 VIDKEDKNYPKRI

-987 AFNLAKHIKEY
+987 IFNLAKHIDGY

>member
-1 MVKTEKEVQK
+1 MMKTEKEVQK
-11 QVIETFKSMG
+11 QVIETFKAMG

-44 LVKNQKINDKR
+44 LIKNQKINDER
-55 WQRIEHEINNALKN
+55 WHKIEQKIHNALKN

-80 LLIYGVKTKISQNEP
+80 LLIYGVKTQISQNENF
-95 TQTSW
+95 QTTY

-143 LKNSS
+143 LKKSS
-148 VSVESAIRQN
+148 VSVESGIRQN

-180 NESQGLRYG
+180 NESQGLKYG

-196 YYLSWKE
+196 HYLSWKE

-217 LKKERFLEFIHD
+217 LQKERFLEFIHD

-242 FHQYFAVK
+242 FHQYFAIK
-250 KTQEFIRKQEF
+250 KTQEFIKR
-261 IHKKEGGII
+261 KEGGII

-280 TMVWLAQWLRKNRK
+280 TMVWLTKWLRKNIK
-294 EARILIVTDRRELDA
+294 QARILIVTDRRELDA
-309 QIQGVFEGIDEAIY
+309 QIQGVFEGIGEAIY
-323 RTDSKKDLLSVLF
+323 RADSKKDLLSVLF

-355 EDLKRQPVLKEW
+355 KQPVLKEW

-376 TQSGKLHNAMKSL
+376 TQSAKLHKAMKSL

-459 KTQNLNDAAKT
+459 KTQGLNDAAKT
-470 ELKKKWANLQKV
+470 ELKKKWVNLQKV
-482 FSTKNR
+482 FSTKDR
-488 LEHIVQDIVLD
+488 LARIVQDIVLD

-510 GNAMLVAESVYNA
+510 GNAMLVAESVHNA
-523 CRYFELFLETELKD
+523 CLYFELFLETELKD

-550 DLKDCGSNE
+550 DLKDCGSDE

-567 TYCKML
+567 AYCKML
-573 QNFFNEKDEKKALNK
+573 QNFFDEKDEKKALNK
-588 TKEFEEEVKKR
+588 IKEFEEKVKER

-630 DKKMQDHELFQAVC
+630 DKKMQDHGLFQAVC

-685 REDIQGLISDKSQK
+685 KEDIQGLISNKAQK
-699 IKKKLEEARDQ
+699 IKKKLEETRDQ
-710 LSSLCESVKEPKD
+710 LRSLGESVKEPKD

-746 YQLVGAF
+746 YQLVGVF
-753 LRMFVELNH
+753 LRMFVELNN

-769 KEEMQKIKQEAQFYR
+769 KEEMRQIKQKAEFYR
-784 HLQKMIGLNSGDSVD
+784 HLQKVIGLSSGDSVD
-799 LKSYSEDMRRIL
+799 LKSYSEEMRRIL
-811 DAYIKATD
+811 DAYIKTTD
-819 SKTLIKIE
+819 SETLIKIE

-835 AQMDIDDFNKALS
+835 AQMDIDDFNKVLS
-848 QAFKNESSM
+848 QVFKNESSM

-903 YLQQIHDLAKQ
+903 YLQQIHDLAKK
-914 VIHKENKNYPKKI
+914 VINKEDRNYPKKI

-948 TDACIRGNKKD
+948 IDACIRGNKKD

-978 INDEGLLEN
+978 IKDEGLLEN
-987 AFNLAKHIKEY
+987 AFNLAKNIEEY
-998 H
+998 R

>member
-1 MVKTEKEVQK
+1 MKTEREVQK
-11 QVIETFKSMG
+11 QVIETFKAMG

-44 LVKNQKINDKR
+44 LIKSQKIEPERWHKIEHKIND
-55 WQRIEHEINNALKN
+55 ALKN
-69 DLYEANQKFYE
+69 DLYEANQKFYD
-80 LLIYGVKTKISQNEP
+80 LLIYGVGTKISQNEN
-95 TQTSW
+95 TQTTY
-100 LIDWKDVSKNEF
+100 LIDWKDVSNNEF
-112 SVAEEVSVKGPNM
+112 SVAEEVSVKGPNA

-143 LKNSS
+143 LKKSS
-148 VSVESAIRQN
+148 VSVESGIRQN

-180 NESQGLRYG
+180 NESQGLKYG

-203 EGVQKNL
+203 EGVLKNL

-242 FHQYFAVK
+242 FHQYFAIK
-250 KTQEFIRKQEF
+250 KTQEFIQR
-261 IHKKEGGII
+261 KEGGII

-280 TMVWLAQWLRKNRK
+280 TMVWFAQWLRRNIQQ
-294 EARILIVTDRRELDA
+294 ARILIVTDRRELDA
-309 QIQGVFEGIDEAIY
+309 QIQGVFLGIGESNYY

-355 EDLKRQPVLKEW
+355 EDLKKQPVLKEW

-376 TQSGKLHNAMKSL
+376 TQGGKLHKAMKSL

-409 TSQEVFGNYI
+409 TSQEVFGDYI

-428 SDKVVL
+428 SDRVVL

-459 KTQNLNDAAKT
+459 KTQGLNETAKT
-470 ELKKKWANLQKV
+470 ELKKKWVNLQKV
-482 FSTKNR
+482 FSTKDR
-488 LEHIVQDIVLD
+488 LENIVQDIVLD

-510 GNAMLVAESVYNA
+510 GNAMLVAESIYNA

-550 DLKDCGSNE
+550 DLKDCGSDE
-559 SEESYKYR
+559 SEESYQYR
-567 TYCKML
+567 IYCKML
-573 QNFFNEKDEKKALNK
+573 QNFFNEKDEKKALNQI
-588 TKEFEEEVKKR
+588 KEFEEKVKER

-623 SLTYLYI
+623 SLTYLYM
-630 DKKMQDHELFQAVC
+630 DKKMQDHKLFQAVC
-644 RVNRLDGE
+644 RVNRLDSE
-652 DKDFGCIIDYSDL
+652 DKDFGCIIDYKDL
-665 FDSLQEAHSDYTNGA
+665 FDSLQEAHSDYTNKA

-699 IKKKLEEARDQ
+699 IKKKLEETREQ
-710 LSSLCESVKEPKD
+710 LKSLCESVKEPKD

-738 NAQKRRLF
+738 SAQKRRLF

-753 LRMFVELNH
+753 LRMFVELNN

-769 KEEMQKIKQEAQFYR
+769 KEEMRQIKQEAEFYR
-784 HLQKMIGLNSGDSVD
+784 HLQKAVGLSSGDSVD

-835 AQMDIDDFNKALS
+835 AQMDINDFDKALS
-848 QAFKNESSM
+848 QVFKNESSM

-885 LLNDLILQFRE
+885 LLNDLINQFRE

-903 YLQQIHDLAKQ
+903 YLQQIHDLAKK
-914 VIHKENKNYPKKI
+914 VIDKEDKNYPKKI
-927 NTNALKTLYDN
+927 NTKALKTLYDN

-978 INDEGLLEN
+978 IKDEGLLEN
-987 AFNLAKHIKEY
+987 AFNLAKNIEEY
-998 H
+998 R

>member
-44 LVKNQKINDKR
+44 LFKNQKINDER
-55 WQRIEHEINNALKN
+55 WHKIEHEIHNALKN
-69 DLYEANQKFYE
+69 DLYEANQKFYD

-100 LIDWKDVSKNEF
+100 LIDWKDVFKNEF
-112 SVAEEVSVKGPNM
+112 GVAEEVSVKGQNT
-125 KRPDI
+125 KRPDM

-203 EGVQKNL
+203 EGVLKNL

-242 FHQYFAVK
+242 FHQYFAIK
-250 KTQEFIRKQEF
+250 KTQEF

-280 TMVWLAQWLRKNRK
+280 TMVWLAQWLRKNIK
-294 EARILIVTDRRELDA
+294 QARILIVTDRRELDA
-309 QIQGVFEGIDEAIY
+309 QIQGVFLGIGEAIY
-323 RTDSKKDLLSVLF
+323 RADSKKDLLSVLF

-344 SLVHKFDDNDL
+344 SLMHKFDDNDL
-355 EDLKRQPVLKEW
+355 KQPVLKEW

-376 TQSGKLHNAMKSL
+376 TQSGKLHKAMKSL

-398 SGTPLLKQDKK
+398 SGTPLLKQERK

-434 DLNYEARSVDQYVS
+434 DLNYEARSVEQYVS

-459 KTQNLNDAAKT
+459 KTQNLNEAAKT
-470 ELKKKWANLQKV
+470 ELKKKWVNLQKV
-482 FSTKNR
+482 FSTKDR

-523 CRYFELFLETELKD
+523 CRYFELFLETELKG

-559 SEESYKYR
+559 SEEGYKYR

-630 DKKMQDHELFQAVC
+630 DKKMQDHGLFQAVC

-685 REDIQGLISDKSQK
+685 REDIQGLISDKAQK

-710 LSSLCESVKEPKD
+710 LRSLCESVKEPKD
-723 EMDYIAYF
+723 EMDYTAYF

-738 NAQKRRLF
+738 SAQKRRLF
-746 YQLVGAF
+746 YQLVGMF
-753 LRMFVELNH
+753 LRMFVELNN

-769 KEEMQKIKQEAQFYR
+769 KEEMQKIKQEVEFYR
-784 HLQKMIGLNSGDSVD
+784 HLQKVIGLNSGDSVD

-811 DAYIKATD
+811 DAYIKAKD

-835 AQMDIDDFNKALS
+835 AQMDINDFHKELS
-848 QAFKNESSM
+848 QAFKNESFM
-857 AESIANNTKK
+857 AESIANNTRK

-885 LLNDLILQFRE
+885 LLNDLINQFRE

-914 VIHKENKNYPKKI
+914 VIHKEDKSYPKKI

-938 LDENEALALE
+938 LDQNEALALE
-948 TDACIRGNKKD
+948 IDACIRDNKKD

-972 IALRKI
+972 IALRKV

-987 AFNLAKHIKEY
+987 TFNLAKHIDEY

>member
-1 MVKTEKEVQK
+1 MMKTEKEVQK

-30 SDNENINKESLKAW
+30 SDNKNINKESLKAW
-44 LVKNQKINDKR
+44 LIKNQKIEPER
-55 WQRIEHEINNALKN
+55 WPKIEQKIHNALKN

-80 LLIYGVKTKISQNEP
+80 LLIYGVGTKISQNENF
-95 TQTSW
+95 QTTY

-112 SVAEEVSVKGPNM
+112 SVAEEVSVKGLNT
-125 KRPDI
+125 KRPDV

-143 LKNSS
+143 LKKSS
-148 VSVESAIRQN
+148 VSVESGIRQN

-170 FKTIQLVMAG
+170 FKTIQLVMVG
-180 NESQGLRYG
+180 NESQGLKYG
-189 VIETKEK
+189 VIETEEK

-203 EGVQKNL
+203 EGVLKNL
-210 FETIECF
+210 FETIERF

-229 FLIFDKGQKKCAR
+229 FLIFDKGKKKCAR
-242 FHQYFAVK
+242 FHQYFAIK
-250 KTQEFIRKQEF
+250 KTQEFIKR
-261 IHKKEGGII
+261 KEGGII

-280 TMVWLAQWLRKNRK
+280 TMVWLTKWLRKNIK
-294 EARILIVTDRRELDA
+294 QARILIVTDRRELDA
-309 QIQGVFEGIDEAIY
+309 QIQDVFLGIGEDLY

-336 ENKEFLVG
+336 ENKKFLVS
-344 SLVHKFDDNDL
+344 SLMHKFDDNDL
-355 EDLKRQPVLKEW
+355 KQPVLKEW
-367 IVLVDECHR
+367 VVLVDECHR
-376 TQSGKLHNAMKSL
+376 TQSGKLHKAMKSL

-459 KTQNLNDAAKT
+459 KTQGLNETAKI
-470 ELKKKWANLQKV
+470 ELKKKWVNLQKV
-482 FSTKNR
+482 FSTKDR
-488 LEHIVQDIVLD
+488 LARIVQDIVLD

-550 DLKDCGSNE
+550 DLKDCGSDE

-567 TYCKML
+567 TYCTML
-573 QNFFNEKDEKKALNK
+573 QNFFNEKDEKKALNQI
-588 TKEFEEEVKKR
+588 KEFEEKVKER
-599 FINEPS
+599 FIKEPN

-630 DKKMQDHELFQAVC
+630 DKKMQDHGLFQAVC
-644 RVNRLDGE
+644 RVNRLDSE
-652 DKDFGCIIDYSDL
+652 DKDFGCIIDYKDL
-665 FDSLQEAHSDYTNGA
+665 FDSLQEAHSDYTNKA

-685 REDIQGLISDKSQK
+685 REDIQGLISDKAQK
-699 IKKKLEEARDQ
+699 IKKRLEETRDQ
-710 LSSLCESVKEPKD
+710 LKSLCEGVKEPKD
-723 EMDYIAYF
+723 EEDYIAYF
-731 CGSDLEK
+731 CGDNLEK
-738 NAQKRRLF
+738 SAQKRRLF

-769 KEEMQKIKQEAQFYR
+769 QEEMQQIKQEAEFYR
-784 HLQKMIGLNSGDSVD
+784 HLQKAVGLNSGDSVD
-799 LKSYSEDMRRIL
+799 LKSYSEEMRRIL

-835 AQMDIDDFNKALS
+835 AQMNVNDFNKALS
-848 QAFKNESSM
+848 QVFKNESSM

-903 YLQQIHDLAKQ
+903 YLQQICDLAKK
-914 VIHKENKNYPKKI
+914 VIDKEDRNYPKKI
-927 NTNALKTLYDN
+927 NTNALKIFYDN
-938 LDENEALALE
+938 LDQNEALALE
-948 TDACIRGNKKD
+948 IDACIRGNKKD
-959 GWVGHNQK
+959 GWVGHHQK

-987 AFNLAKHIKEY
+987 AFNLAKNIEEY
-998 H
+998 R

>member
-1 MVKTEKEVQK
+1 MKTEKEVQK

-55 WQRIEHEINNALKN
+55 WQRIEHEINKALEN
-69 DLYEANQKFYE
+69 DLYEANQEFYE
-80 LLIYGVKTKISQNEP
+80 LLIYGVKTRISQDES
-95 TQTSW
+95 TQISW
-100 LIDWKDVSKNEF
+100 LIDWKDVFKNEF
-112 SVAEEVSVKGPNM
+112 SVAEEVSVKGQNM
-125 KRPDI
+125 KRPDM

-180 NESQGLRYG
+180 NESQGLKYG

-196 YYLSWKE
+196 HYLSWKE

-217 LKKERFLEFIHD
+217 LQKERFLEFIHD

-250 KTQEFIRKQEF
+250 KTQEFI
-261 IHKKEGGII
+261 HKKEGGII

-280 TMVWLAQWLRKNRK
+280 TMVWLTKWLRKNIK
-294 EARILIVTDRRELDA
+294 QARILIVTDRRELDA
-309 QIQGVFEGIDEAIY
+309 QIQGVFEGIGEDLY
-323 RTDSKKDLLSVLF
+323 RADSKKDLLSVLF

-344 SLVHKFDDNDL
+344 ALVHKFNDNDL
-355 EDLKRQPVLKEW
+355 EDLKKQPVLKEW
-367 IVLVDECHR
+367 VVLVDECHR

-409 TSQEVFGNYI
+409 TSQEVFGDYI

-459 KTQNLNDAAKT
+459 KTQNLNDTAKT

-499 MAKLPRLSNGK
+499 MAKLPRLSNGR

-537 KVAVITSYEPNIA
+537 KVAVITSYEPNIT

-567 TYCKML
+567 AYCKML

-599 FINEPS
+599 FINEPA
-605 RMKLLIVVDK
+605 RMKPLIVVDK

-630 DKKMQDHELFQAVC
+630 DKKMQDHGLFQAVC

-710 LSSLCESVKEPKD
+710 LKSLGESVKEPKD
-723 EMDYIAYF
+723 ETDYIAYF

-738 NAQKRRLF
+738 NAQK
-746 YQLVGAF
+746 
-753 LRMFVELNH
+753 
-762 LEKPIYS
+762 
-769 KEEMQKIKQEAQFYR
+769 
-784 HLQKMIGLNSGDSVD
+784 SGCF
-799 LKSYSEDMRRIL
+799 I
-811 DAYIKATD
+811 
-819 SKTLIKIE
+819 
-827 DQGLCEVL
+827 
-835 AQMDIDDFNKALS
+835 
-848 QAFKNESSM
+848 
-857 AESIANNTKK
+857 
-867 RIIEKEASDP
+867 
-877 KYYEKLSS
+877 S
-885 LLNDLILQFRE
+885 LWARF
-896 KKLTYLE
+896 
-903 YLQQIHDLAKQ
+903 
-914 VIHKENKNYPKKI
+914 
-927 NTNALKTLYDN
+927 
-938 LDENEALALE
+938 
-948 TDACIRGNKKD
+948 
-959 GWVGHNQK
+959 
-967 EKNLK
+967 
-972 IALRKI
+972 
-978 INDEGLLEN
+978 
-987 AFNLAKHIKEY
+987 
-998 H
+998 

>member
-1 MVKTEKEVQK
+1 MKTEKEVQK
-11 QVIETFKSMG
+11 QVIETFKAMG

-44 LVKNQKINDKR
+44 LIKNQKINDER
-55 WQRIEHEINNALKN
+55 WHKIEHKIHKALKN

-80 LLIYGVKTKISQNEP
+80 LLIYGVNTKISQNEN
-95 TQTSW
+95 TQTTY

-143 LKNSS
+143 LKKSS
-148 VSVESAIRQN
+148 VSVESGIRQN

-180 NESQGLRYG
+180 NESQGLKYG

-203 EGVQKNL
+203 EGVLKNL

-242 FHQYFAVK
+242 FHQYFAIK
-250 KTQEFIRKQEF
+250 KTQEFIKR
-261 IHKKEGGII
+261 KEGGII

-280 TMVWLAQWLRKNRK
+280 TMVWLARWLRENIQQ
-294 EARILIVTDRRELDA
+294 ARILIVTDRRELDA
-309 QIQGVFEGIDEAIY
+309 QIQGVFLGIGEDLY
-323 RTDSKKDLLSVLF
+323 RADSKKDLLSVLF

-344 SLVHKFDDNDL
+344 SLMHKFDDNDL
-355 EDLKRQPVLKEW
+355 KQPILKEW
-367 IVLVDECHR
+367 VVLVDECHR
-376 TQSGKLHNAMKSL
+376 TQSGKLHKAMKSL

-398 SGTPLLKQDKK
+398 SGTPLLKQDRR

-428 SDKVVL
+428 SDRVVL

-459 KTQNLNDAAKT
+459 KTQGLNETAKT
-470 ELKKKWANLQKV
+470 ELKKKWVNLQKV
-482 FSTKNR
+482 FSTKDR
-488 LEHIVQDIVLD
+488 LARIVQDIVLD
-499 MAKLPRLSNGK
+499 MAKLPRLRSEK

-550 DLKDCGSNE
+550 DLKDCGSDE
-559 SEESYKYR
+559 SEESYQYRIYR
-567 TYCKML
+567 TML

-588 TKEFEEEVKKR
+588 IKEFEEKVKER

-623 SLTYLYI
+623 SLTYLYM
-630 DKKMQDHELFQAVC
+630 DKKMQDHGLFQAVC
-644 RVNRLDGE
+644 RVNRLDSE
-652 DKDFGCIIDYSDL
+652 DKDFGCIIDYKDL
-665 FDSLQEAHSDYTNGA
+665 FHSLEKAHSDYTNEA
-680 FENYE
+680 FQNYE
-685 REDIQGLISDKSQK
+685 KEDIQGLISDKAQK
-699 IKKKLEEARDQ
+699 IKKKLQEAREQ
-710 LSSLCESVKEPKD
+710 LNTLCESVKEPKD
-723 EMDYIAYF
+723 EEDYIAYF
-731 CGSDLEK
+731 CGDNLEK
-738 NAQKRRLF
+738 SAQKRRLF

-753 LRMFVELNH
+753 LRMFVELNN

-769 KEEMQKIKQEAQFYR
+769 KEETQQIKQEAEFYR
-784 HLQKMIGLNSGDSVD
+784 HLQKVIGLSSGDSVD

-811 DAYIKATD
+811 DAYIKTTD
-819 SKTLIKIE
+819 SEVLFQIE

-835 AQMDIDDFNKALS
+835 AQMNVNDFNKALS
-848 QAFKNESSM
+848 QVFKNESSM
-857 AESIANNTKK
+857 AESIANNIKK

-959 GWVGHNQK
+959 GWVGHSVK
-967 EKNLK
+967 ERSLKNALK
-972 IALRKI
+972 KI
-978 INDEGLLEN
+978 IGDEVLLEN
-987 AFNLAKHIKEY
+987 IFNLAKHIDEY
-998 H
+998 Q

>member
-44 LVKNQKINDKR
+44 LIKNQKISDER
-55 WQRIEHEINNALKN
+55 WRKIEQKIHDALKN
-69 DLYEANQKFYE
+69 DLYEANQTFYN
-80 LLIYGVKTKISQNEP
+80 LLIYGVKTKISQNEN
-95 TQTSW
+95 TQTTY

-143 LKNSS
+143 LKKSS
-148 VSVESAIRQN
+148 VSVESGIRQN

-180 NESQGLRYG
+180 NESQGLKYG

-203 EGVQKNL
+203 EGVLKNL

-217 LKKERFLEFIHD
+217 LDKKRFLEFIHD

-242 FHQYFAVK
+242 FHQYFAIK
-250 KTQEFIRKQEF
+250 KTQEFIQR
-261 IHKKEGGII
+261 KEGGII

-280 TMVWLAQWLRKNRK
+280 TMVWLTQWLRKNRK
-294 EARILIVTDRRELDA
+294 QPRILIVTDRRELDA
-309 QIQGVFEGIDEAIY
+309 QIQGVFLGIGENLY
-323 RTDSKKDLLSVLF
+323 RADSKKDLLSVLF
-336 ENKEFLVG
+336 ENKKFLVS
-344 SLVHKFDDNDL
+344 SLMHKFDDNDL
-355 EDLKRQPVLKEW
+355 KQPVLKEW
-367 IVLVDECHR
+367 VVLVDECHR
-376 TQSGKLHNAMKSL
+376 TQSGKLHKAMKSL

-398 SGTPLLKQDKK
+398 SGTPLLKQEKK

-428 SDKVVL
+428 SDRVVL
-434 DLNYEARSVDQYVS
+434 DLNYEARSVNQYVS
-448 SPEKLDEYFEL
+448 DPVKLDEYFEL
-459 KTQNLNDAAKT
+459 KTQGLNEAAKT
-470 ELKKKWANLQKV
+470 ELKKKWVNLQKV
-482 FSTKNR
+482 FSTKDR
-488 LEHIVQDIVLD
+488 LARIVQDIVLD
-499 MAKLPRLSNGK
+499 MAKLPRLRNGK
-510 GNAMLVAESVYNA
+510 GNAMLVADGIPDA
-523 CRYFELFLETELKD
+523 CQYFELFLETELKD

-550 DLKDCGSNE
+550 DLKDCGSDE
-559 SEESYKYR
+559 SKESYQYR
-567 TYCKML
+567 IYCKML
-573 QNFFNEKDEKKALNK
+573 QNFFDEKDEKKALNQI
-588 TKEFEEEVKKR
+588 KEFEEKVKER
-599 FINEPS
+599 FINEPN

-630 DKKMQDHELFQAVC
+630 DKKMQDHGLFQAVC
-644 RVNRLDGE
+644 RVNRLDSE
-652 DKDFGCIIDYSDL
+652 DKDFGCIIDYKDL
-665 FDSLQEAHSDYTNGA
+665 FDSLQEAHSDYTNKA

-685 REDIQGLISDKSQK
+685 KGDIQGLISDKAQK
-699 IKKKLEEARDQ
+699 IKKKLEEAREQ
-710 LSSLCESVKEPKD
+710 LRSLCESVKEPKD

-753 LRMFVELNH
+753 LRMFVELNN

-769 KEEMQKIKQEAQFYR
+769 KEEMRQIKQEAEFYR
-784 HLQKMIGLNSGDSVD
+784 HLQKVIGLSSGDSVD
-799 LKSYSEDMRRIL
+799 LKSYSEEMRRIL
-811 DAYIKATD
+811 DAYIKTTD
-819 SKTLIKIE
+819 SEVLFQIE

-848 QAFKNESSM
+848 QAFKNESSI
-857 AESIANNTKK
+857 AESIANNTRK

-903 YLQQIHDLAKQ
+903 YLQQIRDLAKK
-914 VIHKENKNYPKKI
+914 VIHKEDKNYPKKI

-938 LDENEALALE
+938 SGQDEALALKI
-948 TDACIRGNKKD
+948 DACIRGNKKD

-978 INDEGLLEN
+978 INDEVLLEN
-987 AFNLAKHIKEY
+987 IFNLAKHIEEY
-998 H
+998 R

>member
-1 MVKTEKEVQK
+1 MKTEKEVQK

-55 WQRIEHEINNALKN
+55 WQRIEHEIHKALEN

-80 LLIYGVKTKISQNEP
+80 FLIYGVKTKISQNEP

-112 SVAEEVSVKGPNM
+112 SVAEEVSVKGSNT
-125 KRPDI
+125 KRPDM

-250 KTQEFIRKQEF
+250 KTQEFI
-261 IHKKEGGII
+261 HKKEGGII

-280 TMVWLAQWLRKNRK
+280 TMVWLTKWLRKNTK
-294 EARILIVTDRRELDA
+294 QARILIVTDRRELDA
-309 QIQGVFEGIDEAIY
+309 QIQGVFERIGEPIY
-323 RTDSKKDLLSVLF
+323 RADSKKDLLSVLF

-355 EDLKRQPVLKEW
+355 EDLKKQPILKEW

-448 SPEKLDEYFEL
+448 SPKKLDEYFEL

-537 KVAVITSYEPNIA
+537 KVAVITSYEPNIT

-567 TYCKML
+567 AYCKML

-615 LLTGFDAP
+615 LLTGFDVP

-630 DKKMQDHELFQAVC
+630 DKKMQDHGLFQAVC

-665 FDSLQEAHSDYTNGA
+665 FESLQEAHSDYTNGA

-685 REDIQGLISDKSQK
+685 REDIQGLISDKAQK

-710 LSSLCESVKEPKD
+710 LRSLCESVKEPKD
-723 EMDYIAYF
+723 ETDYIAYF

-746 YQLVGAF
+746 YQLAGAF

-769 KEEMQKIKQEAQFYR
+769 QEGMQKIKQEAQFYR
-784 HLQKMIGLNSGDSVD
+784 HLQKMIGLNSGDSMD
-799 LKSYSEDMRRIL
+799 LKSYSEDMHRIL

-835 AQMDIDDFNKALS
+835 AQMDINDFNKELS
-848 QAFKNESSM
+848 EVFKKESSM
-857 AESIANNTKK
+857 AESIANNTRK

-885 LLNDLILQFRE
+885 LLNDLINQFRE

-903 YLQQIHDLAKQ
+903 YLQQIHNLAKQ
-914 VIHKENKNYPKKI
+914 VIHKEDKNYPKKI

-938 LDENEALALE
+938 LDQNEALALE
-948 TDACIRGNKKD
+948 IDACIRDNKKD

-987 AFNLAKHIKEY
+987 IFNLAKHIDEY

>member
-1 MVKTEKEVQK
+1 MKTEKEVQK

-55 WQRIEHEINNALKN
+55 WQRIEHKINSTLEN
-69 DLYEANQKFYE
+69 DLYEANQAFYN
-80 LLIYGVKTKISQNEP
+80 LLIYGVKTTISQNEP

-100 LIDWKDVSKNEF
+100 LIDWKDVFKNEF

-125 KRPDI
+125 KRPDM

-196 YYLSWKE
+196 HYLSWKE

-250 KTQEFIRKQEF
+250 KTQEFIRR
-261 IHKKEGGII
+261 KEGGII

-280 TMVWLAQWLRKNRK
+280 TMVWLTQWLRKNIK
-294 EARILIVTDRRELDA
+294 QARILIVTDRRELDA
-309 QIQGVFEGIDEAIY
+309 QIQGVFLGIGEAIY
-323 RTDSKKDLLSVLF
+323 RADSKKDLLSVLF

-355 EDLKRQPVLKEW
+355 EDLKKQPVLKEW

-398 SGTPLLKQDKK
+398 SSTPLLKQDKK
-409 TSQEVFGNYI
+409 TSQEVFRNYI

-459 KTQNLNDAAKT
+459 KTQNLNDTAKT

-499 MAKLPRLSNGK
+499 MAKLPRLKNGK
-510 GNAMLVAESVYNA
+510 GNAMLVAEGVYNA

-537 KVAVITSYEPNIA
+537 KVAVITSYEPNIT

-567 TYCKML
+567 AYCKML

-685 REDIQGLISDKSQK
+685 REDIQGLISNKAQK
-699 IKKKLEEARDQ
+699 IKKKLEEAREQ
-710 LSSLCESVKEPKD
+710 LRSLCESVKEPKD
-723 EMDYIAYF
+723 ETDYIAYF
-731 CGSDLEK
+731 CGSDSEK

-746 YQLVGAF
+746 YQLVGVF

-769 KEEMQKIKQEAQFYR
+769 QEEMQKIKQEAQFYR

-835 AQMDIDDFNKALS
+835 AQMDINDFHKELS
-848 QAFKNESSM
+848 QVFKNESSM
-857 AESIANNTKK
+857 VESIANNTRK

-885 LLNDLILQFRE
+885 LLNDLINQFRE

-903 YLQQIHDLAKQ
+903 YLQQIHNLAKQ
-914 VIHKENKNYPKKI
+914 VIHKEDKNYPKKI
-927 NTNALKTLYDN
+927 NTNALKTLYNN
-938 LDENEALALE
+938 LDQNEALALE
-948 TDACIRGNKKD
+948 IDACIRDNKKD

-987 AFNLAKHIKEY
+987 IFNLAKHIDEY

>member
-1 MVKTEKEVQK
+1 MKTEKEVQK

-30 SDNENINKESLKAW
+30 SDNENINKKSLKAW

-55 WQRIEHEINNALKN
+55 WQRIEQKIHNALKN

-100 LIDWKDVSKNEF
+100 LIDWKDVFKNEF
-112 SVAEEVSVKGPNM
+112 SVAEEVSVKGLNT
-125 KRPDI
+125 KRPDM

-163 KEFIRDF
+163 KEFIRGF

-196 YYLSWKE
+196 HYLSWKE
-203 EGVQKNL
+203 DGVQKNL

-242 FHQYFAVK
+242 FHQYFAIK
-250 KTQEFIRKQEF
+250 KTQEFIQR
-261 IHKKEGGII
+261 KEGGII

-280 TMVWLAQWLRKNRK
+280 TMVWLTQWLRGNIKQP
-294 EARILIVTDRRELDA
+294 RILIVTDRRELDA
-309 QIQGVFEGIDEAIY
+309 QIQGVFSGIGEDLY
-323 RTDSKKDLLSVLF
+323 RADSKKDLLSVLF

-355 EDLKRQPVLKEW
+355 KQPVLKEW
-367 IVLVDECHR
+367 VVLVDECHR
-376 TQSGKLHNAMKSL
+376 TQSGKLHKAMKSL

-459 KTQNLNDAAKT
+459 KTQGLNEAAKT
-470 ELKKKWANLQKV
+470 ELKKKWVNLQKV
-482 FSTKNR
+482 FSTKDR
-488 LEHIVQDIVLD
+488 LARIVQDIVLD

-510 GNAMLVAESVYNA
+510 GNAMLVADGIPDA

-537 KVAVITSYEPNIA
+537 KVAVITSYEPNIT

-567 TYCKML
+567 IYCKML
-573 QNFFNEKDEKKALNK
+573 QNFFDEKDEKKALNQI
-588 TKEFEEEVKKR
+588 KEFEEKVKER
-599 FINEPS
+599 FINEPN

-630 DKKMQDHELFQAVC
+630 DKKMQDHGLFQAVC
-644 RVNRLDGE
+644 RVNRLDSE
-652 DKDFGCIIDYSDL
+652 DKDFGCIIDYKDL
-665 FDSLQEAHSDYTNGA
+665 FDSLQEVHSDYTNKA

-685 REDIQGLISDKSQK
+685 REDIQGLISDKAQK

-710 LSSLCESVKEPKD
+710 LKSLCESVKEPKD

-753 LRMFVELNH
+753 LRMFVELNN

-769 KEEMQKIKQEAQFYR
+769 KEETRQIKQEAEFYR
-784 HLQKMIGLNSGDSVD
+784 HLQKAVGLSSGDSVD
-799 LKSYSEDMRRIL
+799 LKSYNEDMRRIL

-819 SKTLIKIE
+819 SETLIKIE

-835 AQMDIDDFNKALS
+835 AQMNIDDFNKALS
-848 QAFKNESSM
+848 QVFKNESSM

-885 LLNDLILQFRE
+885 LLNDLINQFRE

-903 YLQQIHDLAKQ
+903 YLQQIHNLAQQ
-914 VIHKENKNYPKKI
+914 VIHKEDKNYPKKI

-938 LDENEALALE
+938 LDQNEALALE
-948 TDACIRGNKKD
+948 IDACIRDNKKD

-972 IALRKI
+972 IALRKT

-987 AFNLAKHIKEY
+987 IFNLAKHIDEY

>member
-1 MVKTEKEVQK
+1 MKTEKEVQK

-30 SDNENINKESLKAW
+30 SDNKSINKESLKAW
-44 LVKNQKINDKR
+44 LVKNQKINHER
-55 WQRIEHEINNALKN
+55 WQRIEHEINDALKN
-69 DLYEANQKFYE
+69 DLYEANQKFYD

-95 TQTSW
+95 HQTSW

-112 SVAEEVSVKGPNM
+112 SVAEEVSVKGPNT
-125 KRPDI
+125 KRPDV

-196 YYLSWKE
+196 HYLSWKE

-210 FETIECF
+210 LETIERF

-229 FLIFDKGQKKCAR
+229 FLIFDKGQKKCTR
-242 FHQYFAVK
+242 FHQYFAIK
-250 KTQEFIRKQEF
+250 KTQEF

-280 TMVWLAQWLRKNRK
+280 TMVWLTQWLRSKSRSK
-294 EARILIVTDRRELDA
+294 IKQARVLIVTDRRELDA
-309 QIQGVFEGIDEAIY
+309 QIQGVFEGIGEAIY
-323 RTDSKKDLLSVLF
+323 RADSKKDLLSVLF

-355 EDLKRQPVLKEW
+355 EDLKKQPVLKEW

-448 SPEKLDEYFEL
+448 SPKKLDEYFEL

-550 DLKDCGSNE
+550 DLKDCGSNG

-599 FINEPS
+599 FINEPA

-630 DKKMQDHELFQAVC
+630 DKKMQDHGLFQAVC

-665 FDSLQEAHSDYTNGA
+665 FDSLQEVHSDYTNGA

-685 REDIQGLISDKSQK
+685 REDIQGLISDKAQK

-710 LSSLCESVKEPKD
+710 LRSLCESVKEPKD
-723 EMDYIAYF
+723 ETGYIAYF

-738 NAQKRRLF
+738 T
-746 YQLVGAF
+746 
-753 LRMFVELNH
+753 
-762 LEKPIYS
+762 
-769 KEEMQKIKQEAQFYR
+769 
-784 HLQKMIGLNSGDSVD
+784 
-799 LKSYSEDMRRIL
+799 LK
-811 DAYIKATD
+811 KGGCFT
-819 SKTLIKIE
+819 
-827 DQGLCEVL
+827 
-835 AQMDIDDFNKALS
+835 
-848 QAFKNESSM
+848 
-857 AESIANNTKK
+857 
-867 RIIEKEASDP
+867 
-877 KYYEKLSS
+877 S
-885 LLNDLILQFRE
+885 LWARF
-896 KKLTYLE
+896 
-903 YLQQIHDLAKQ
+903 
-914 VIHKENKNYPKKI
+914 
-927 NTNALKTLYDN
+927 
-938 LDENEALALE
+938 
-948 TDACIRGNKKD
+948 
-959 GWVGHNQK
+959 
-967 EKNLK
+967 
-972 IALRKI
+972 
-978 INDEGLLEN
+978 
-987 AFNLAKHIKEY
+987 
-998 H
+998 

>member
-1 MVKTEKEVQK
+1 MKTEKEAQK
-11 QVIETFKSMG
+11 QVIETFKTMG
-21 YAYLGDLTK
+21 YAYLGDLIK

-44 LVKNQKINDKR
+44 LVKNQKINNER
-55 WQRIEHEINNALKN
+55 WHKIEHEINNALKN
-69 DLYEANQKFYE
+69 DLYEANQKFYG

-125 KRPDI
+125 KRPDV

-143 LKNSS
+143 LKKSS
-148 VSVESAIRQN
+148 VSVESTIRQN

-163 KEFIRDF
+163 KEFIGDF

-180 NESQGLRYG
+180 NESQGLKYG
-189 VIETKEK
+189 VIKTEEK

-210 FETIECF
+210 FETIGCF
-217 LKKERFLEFIHD
+217 LQKERFLEFIHD

-250 KTQEFIRKQEF
+250 KTQEFIRR
-261 IHKKEGGII
+261 KEGGII

-280 TMVWLAQWLRKNRK
+280 TMVWLTKWIKSNTK
-294 EARILIVTDRRELDA
+294 EPRILIVTDRRELDA
-309 QIQGVFEGIDEAIY
+309 QIQSVFE
-323 RTDSKKDLLSVLF
+323 RTGEKMHRTESKKDLLSALF
-336 ENKEFLVG
+336 ENKKSLVG

-355 EDLKRQPVLKEW
+355 EDLKKQPVLKEW

-448 SPEKLDEYFEL
+448 NDKKLDEYFEL

-499 MAKLPRLSNGK
+499 MAKLPRLKNGK

-567 TYCKML
+567 TYCKIL

-588 TKEFEEEVKKR
+588 TKEFEEEVKRR
-599 FINEPS
+599 FIKEPI

-630 DKKMQDHELFQAVC
+630 DKKMQDHGLFQAVC
-644 RVNRLDGE
+644 RVNKLDGG
-652 DKDFGCIIDYSDL
+652 DKDFGHIIDYSDL

-685 REDIQGLISDKSQK
+685 REDIQGLISDKTQK
-699 IKKKLEEARDQ
+699 IKKKLEEIRGQ
-710 LSSLCESVKEPKD
+710 LRSLCESVEEPKD
-723 EMDYIAYF
+723 ETDYIAYF

-753 LRMFVELNH
+753 LRMFVELNNS
-762 LEKPIYS
+762 ENPVYS
-769 KEEMQKIKQEAQFYR
+769 KEEMQKIKQEVQDYR
-784 HLQKMIGLNSGDSVD
+784 HLQKVIGLNSGDSVD
-799 LKSYSEDMRRIL
+799 LKSYSEDMHWIL

-819 SKTLIKIE
+819 SKTLIKMQ

-835 AQMDIDDFNKALS
+835 AQMDVNDFNKVLS
-848 QAFKNESSM
+848 QVFKNESSM
-857 AESIANNTKK
+857 AESIANNTRK

-877 KYYEKLSS
+877 KYYENLSS
-885 LLNDLILQFRE
+885 LLNDLISQFRE
-896 KKLTYLE
+896 KKLTHLE

-914 VIHKENKNYPKKI
+914 VIHKKDKNYPKKI

-938 LDENEALALE
+938 LDGNEALALE
-948 TDACIRGNKKD
+948 IDACIRGNKKAD
-959 GWVGHNQK
+959 WVGHLIK
-967 EKNLK
+967 ERILKNALK
-972 IALRKI
+972 QI
-978 INDEGLLEN
+978 IKGDLLEEI
-987 AFNLAKHIKEY
+987 FNLAKNTEEY
-998 H
+998 C

>member
-44 LVKNQKINDKR
+44 LVKNQKINHER
-55 WQRIEHEINNALKN
+55 WQRIEHEINDALNN

-80 LLIYGVKTKISQNEP
+80 LLIYGVRTTISQDEP

-112 SVAEEVSVKGPNM
+112 SVAEEVSVKGQNM
-125 KRPDI
+125 KRPDM

-180 NESQGLRYG
+180 NESQGIRYG

-196 YYLSWKE
+196 HYLSWKE

-250 KTQEFIRKQEF
+250 KTQEFI
-261 IHKKEGGII
+261 HKKEGGII

-280 TMVWLAQWLRKNRK
+280 TMVWLAQWLRKNIK
-294 EARILIVTDRRELDA
+294 QARILIVTDRRELDA
-309 QIQGVFEGIDEAIY
+309 QIQGVFEGIGEAIY
-323 RTDSKKDLLSVLF
+323 RADSKKDLLSVLF

-355 EDLKRQPVLKEW
+355 EDLKKQPVLKEW

-409 TSQEVFGNYI
+409 TSQEVFGDYI

-459 KTQNLNDAAKT
+459 KTQNLNDTAKT

-550 DLKDCGSNE
+550 DLKDCGSSE

-567 TYCKML
+567 AYCKML

-588 TKEFEEEVKKR
+588 TKEFEEEVKKH
-599 FINEPS
+599 FINDPI

-630 DKKMQDHELFQAVC
+630 DKKMKDHELFQAVC
-644 RVNRLDGE
+644 RVNRLDSE

-685 REDIQGLISDKSQK
+685 REDIQGLISDKAQK

-710 LSSLCESVKEPKD
+710 LRSLCESVKEPKD
-723 EMDYIAYF
+723 ETGYIAYF

-738 NAQKRRLF
+738 SAQKRRLF
-746 YQLVGAF
+746 YQLVGMF
-753 LRMFVELNH
+753 LRMFVELNN

-769 KEEMQKIKQEAQFYR
+769 KEEMQKIKQEVEFYR
-784 HLQKMIGLNSGDSVD
+784 HLQKVIGLNSGDSVD

-811 DAYIKATD
+811 DAYIKAKD

-835 AQMDIDDFNKALS
+835 AQMDINDFHKELS

-885 LLNDLILQFRE
+885 LLDDLISQFRE

-903 YLQQIHDLAKQ
+903 YLQQIRNLAKQ
-914 VIHKENKNYPKKI
+914 VIHKEDKNYPTKI

-948 TDACIRGNKKD
+948 IDACIRGNKKD
-959 GWVGHNQK
+959 GWVGHHQK

-972 IALRKI
+972 IALNKI

-987 AFNLAKHIKEY
+987 TFNLAKHIDEY

>member
-1 MVKTEKEVQK
+1 M
-11 QVIETFKSMG
+11 
-21 YAYLGDLTK
+21 
-30 SDNENINKESLKAW
+30 
-44 LVKNQKINDKR
+44 
-55 WQRIEHEINNALKN
+55 
-69 DLYEANQKFYE
+69 
-80 LLIYGVKTKISQNEP
+80 
-95 TQTSW
+95 
-100 LIDWKDVSKNEF
+100 
-112 SVAEEVSVKGPNM
+112 
-125 KRPDI
+125 
-130 VLYVNGI
+130 
-137 ALGVLE
+137 
-143 LKNSS
+143 
-148 VSVESAIRQN
+148 
-158 LDNQK
+158 
-163 KEFIRDF
+163 
-170 FKTIQLVMAG
+170 
-180 NESQGLRYG
+180 
-189 VIETKEK
+189 
-196 YYLSWKE
+196 
-203 EGVQKNL
+203 
-210 FETIECF
+210 
-217 LKKERFLEFIHD
+217 
-229 FLIFDKGQKKCAR
+229 
-242 FHQYFAVK
+242 
-250 KTQEFIRKQEF
+250 
-261 IHKKEGGII
+261 
-270 WHTQGSGKSL
+270 
-280 TMVWLAQWLRKNRK
+280 
-294 EARILIVTDRRELDA
+294 
-309 QIQGVFEGIDEAIY
+309 
-323 RTDSKKDLLSVLF
+323 
-336 ENKEFLVG
+336 
-344 SLVHKFDDNDL
+344 
-355 EDLKRQPVLKEW
+355 
-367 IVLVDECHR
+367 DECHR

-448 SPEKLDEYFEL
+448 SPKKLDEYFEL
-459 KTQNLNDAAKT
+459 KTQNLNDTAKT

-510 GNAMLVAESVYNA
+510 GNAMLVAESVCNA

-567 TYCKML
+567 AYCKML

-630 DKKMQDHELFQAVC
+630 DKKMQDHGLFQAVC

-665 FDSLQEAHSDYTNGA
+665 FDSLQEVHSDYTNGA

-685 REDIQGLISDKSQK
+685 REDIQGLISDKAQK

-710 LSSLCESVKEPKD
+710 LRSLCESVKEPKD
-723 EMDYIAYF
+723 ETGYIAYF

-746 YQLVGAF
+746 YQFVGAF

-762 LEKPIYS
+762 LEKPFYS
-769 KEEMQKIKQEAQFYR
+769 KEEMQKIKQEVEFYR
-784 HLQKMIGLNSGDSVD
+784 HLQKVIGLNSGDSVD
-799 LKSYSEDMRRIL
+799 LKSYSEDMHKIL

-835 AQMDIDDFNKALS
+835 AQMDINDFNKELS
-848 QAFKNESSM
+848 EVFKKESSM

-885 LLNDLILQFRE
+885 LLNDLINQFRE

-903 YLQQIHDLAKQ
+903 YLQQIHNLAKQ
-914 VIHKENKNYPKKI
+914 VVHKEDKSYPKKI

-938 LDENEALALE
+938 LDQNEALALE
-948 TDACIRGNKKD
+948 IDACIRDNKKD

-972 IALRKI
+972 IALSKI

>member
-1 MVKTEKEVQK
+1 MKTEKEVQK
-11 QVIETFKSMG
+11 QVIETFKAMG

-44 LVKNQKINDKR
+44 LIKNQKISDERWHKIEQKIND
-55 WQRIEHEINNALKN
+55 ALKN
-69 DLYEANQKFYE
+69 DLYEANQTFYN
-80 LLIYGVKTKISQNEP
+80 LLIYGVKTKISQNENF
-95 TQTSW
+95 QTTY

-125 KRPDI
+125 KRPDM

-143 LKNSS
+143 LKKSS
-148 VSVESAIRQN
+148 VSVESGIRQN

-196 YYLSWKE
+196 HYLSWKE

-242 FHQYFAVK
+242 FHQYFAIK
-250 KTQEFIRKQEF
+250 KTQEFIKR
-261 IHKKEGGII
+261 KEGGII

-280 TMVWLAQWLRKNRK
+280 TMVWLAQWLRENIKQ
-294 EARILIVTDRRELDA
+294 ARILIVTDRRELDA
-309 QIQGVFEGIDEAIY
+309 QIQGVFSGIGEKIY
-323 RTDSKKDLLSVLF
+323 RTDSKKDLLSALF
-336 ENKEFLVG
+336 ENKKFLVS
-344 SLVHKFDDNDL
+344 SLMHKFDDNDL
-355 EDLKRQPVLKEW
+355 KQPVLKEW
-367 IVLVDECHR
+367 VVLVDECHR
-376 TQSGKLHNAMKSL
+376 TQSGKFNKAMKSL

-434 DLNYEARSVDQYVS
+434 DLNYEARSVEQYVS

-470 ELKKKWANLQKV
+470 ELKKKWVNLQKV
-482 FSTKNR
+482 FSTKDR

-510 GNAMLVAESVYNA
+510 GNAMLVAESVHNA
-523 CRYFELFLETELKD
+523 CQYFELFLETELKD

-550 DLKDCGSNE
+550 DLKDCGSDE

-567 TYCKML
+567 TYYKML

-588 TKEFEEEVKKR
+588 IKEFEEKVKER
-599 FINEPS
+599 FINEPN

-630 DKKMQDHELFQAVC
+630 DKKMQDHGLFQAVC
-644 RVNRLDGE
+644 RVNRLDSE
-652 DKDFGCIIDYSDL
+652 DKDFGCIIDYKDL
-665 FDSLQEAHSDYTNGA
+665 FDSLQEAHSDYTNKA

-685 REDIQGLISDKSQK
+685 REDIQGLISDKAQK

-710 LSSLCESVKEPKD
+710 LKSLCESVKEPKD
-723 EMDYIAYF
+723 EMDYTAYF

-753 LRMFVELNH
+753 LRMFVELNN
-762 LEKPIYS
+762 LEKPIHS
-769 KEEMQKIKQEAQFYR
+769 KEEMRQIKQEAEFYR
-784 HLQKMIGLNSGDSVD
+784 HLQKVIGLSSGDSVD

-848 QAFKNESSM
+848 QVFKNESSM

-903 YLQQIHDLAKQ
+903 YLQQIHHLAKK
-914 VIHKENKNYPKKI
+914 VIDKEDKNYPKKI

-938 LDENEALALE
+938 LDENEALALKI
-948 TDACIRGNKKD
+948 DACIRGNKKD
-959 GWVGHNQK
+959 GWVGHHQK

-978 INDEGLLEN
+978 INDEVLLEN
-987 AFNLAKHIKEY
+987 TFNLAKHIEEY

>member
-55 WQRIEHEINNALKN
+55 WQRIEHEINEALEN

-80 LLIYGVKTKISQNEP
+80 LLIYGVKTTISQNEP

-112 SVAEEVSVKGPNM
+112 SVAEEVSVKGQNM
-125 KRPDI
+125 KRPDV

-203 EGVQKNL
+203 EGVLKNL

-250 KTQEFIRKQEF
+250 KTQEFI
-261 IHKKEGGII
+261 HKKEGGII

-280 TMVWLAQWLRKNRK
+280 TMVWLTQWLRRNRK

-309 QIQGVFEGIDEAIY
+309 QIQGVFEGIGEAIY
-323 RTDSKKDLLSVLF
+323 RADSKKDLLSVLF

-355 EDLKRQPVLKEW
+355 EDLKKQPVLKEW

-459 KTQNLNDAAKT
+459 KTQNLNDTAKT

-537 KVAVITSYEPNIA
+537 KVAVITSYEPNIT

-599 FINEPS
+599 FINEPA

-623 SLTYLYI
+623 SLTYY
-630 DKKMQDHELFQAVC
+630 
-644 RVNRLDGE
+644 
-652 DKDFGCIIDYSDL
+652 
-665 FDSLQEAHSDYTNGA
+665 
-680 FENYE
+680 
-685 REDIQGLISDKSQK
+685 
-699 IKKKLEEARDQ
+699 
-710 LSSLCESVKEPKD
+710 
-723 EMDYIAYF
+723 
-731 CGSDLEK
+731 
-738 NAQKRRLF
+738 
-746 YQLVGAF
+746 
-753 LRMFVELNH
+753 
-762 LEKPIYS
+762 
-769 KEEMQKIKQEAQFYR
+769 
-784 HLQKMIGLNSGDSVD
+784 
-799 LKSYSEDMRRIL
+799 
-811 DAYIKATD
+811 
-819 SKTLIKIE
+819 TLIRKCKIM
-827 DQGLCEVL
+827 G
-835 AQMDIDDFNKALS
+835 F
-848 QAFKNESSM
+848 FK
-857 AESIANNTKK
+857 
-867 RIIEKEASDP
+867 R
-877 KYYEKLSS
+877 
-885 LLNDLILQFRE
+885 
-896 KKLTYLE
+896 
-903 YLQQIHDLAKQ
+903 
-914 VIHKENKNYPKKI
+914 
-927 NTNALKTLYDN
+927 
-938 LDENEALALE
+938 
-948 TDACIRGNKKD
+948 C
-959 GWVGHNQK
+959 VG
-967 EKNLK
+967 
-972 IALRKI
+972 
-978 INDEGLLEN
+978 
-987 AFNLAKHIKEY
+987 
-998 H
+998 

>member
-1 MVKTEKEVQK
+1 MKTEKEVQK
-11 QVIETFKSMG
+11 QVIETFKAMG

-44 LVKNQKINDKR
+44 LIKSQKIEPER
-55 WQRIEHEINNALKN
+55 WHKIEHEINKALKN
-69 DLYEANQKFYE
+69 DLYEANQEFYN
-80 LLIYGVKTKISQNEP
+80 LLIYGVGTKISQNEN
-95 TQTSW
+95 TQTHW

-125 KRPDI
+125 KRPDM

-143 LKNSS
+143 LKKSS
-148 VSVESAIRQN
+148 VSVESGIRQN

-180 NESQGLRYG
+180 NESQGLKYG

-242 FHQYFAVK
+242 FHQYFAIK
-250 KTQEFIRKQEF
+250 KTQEFIQR
-261 IHKKEGGII
+261 KEGGII

-280 TMVWLAQWLRKNRK
+280 TMVWLAKWLRRNLQQ
-294 EARILIVTDRRELDA
+294 ARILIVTDRRELDA
-309 QIQGVFEGIDEAIY
+309 QIQGVFSGIGEEIY

-355 EDLKRQPVLKEW
+355 EDLKKQPVLKEW
-367 IVLVDECHR
+367 VVLVDECHR
-376 TQSGKLHNAMKSL
+376 TQSGKLHKAMKSL

-398 SGTPLLKQDKK
+398 SGTPLLKQEKK

-428 SDKVVL
+428 SDRVVL
-434 DLNYEARSVDQYVS
+434 DLNYEARSVNQYVS
-448 SPEKLDEYFEL
+448 DPEKLDEYFEL
-459 KTQNLNDAAKT
+459 KTQGLNETAKT
-470 ELKKKWANLQKV
+470 ELKKKWVNLQKV
-482 FSTKNR
+482 FSTKER
-488 LEHIVQDIVLD
+488 LECIVRDIILD
-499 MAKLPRLSNGK
+499 MAKLPRLKNEK
-510 GNAMLVAESVYNA
+510 GNAMLVAESVYSA

-550 DLKDCGSNE
+550 DLKDCGSGEN
-559 SEESYKYR
+559 EESYKYR
-567 TYCKML
+567 AYCKML
-573 QNFFNEKDEKKALNK
+573 QNFFDEKDAQKALNK
-588 TKEFEEEVKKR
+588 NKEFEEKVKER
-599 FINEPS
+599 FIKEPS

-630 DKKMQDHELFQAVC
+630 DQKMQDHKLFQAVC
-644 RVNRLDGE
+644 RVNRLDSE
-652 DKDFGCIIDYSDL
+652 DKDFGCTIDYKDL
-665 FDSLQEAHSDYTNGA
+665 FHSLEKAHSDYTNEA
-680 FENYE
+680 FQNYE
-685 REDIQGLISDKSQK
+685 KEDIQGLISDKAQK
-699 IKKKLEEARDQ
+699 IKKKLQEAREQ
-710 LSSLCESVKEPKD
+710 LNTLCEGVKEPKD
-723 EMDYIAYF
+723 EEDYIAYF
-731 CGSDLEK
+731 CGD
-738 NAQKRRLF
+738 NAEESVQKRQLF
-746 YQLVGAF
+746 YKLVGAF
-753 LRMFVELNH
+753 LRMFVELNN

-769 KEEMQKIKQEAQFYR
+769 KEEMQTIKQEAEFYR
-784 HLQKMIGLNSGDSVD
+784 KLQKTIGLSSGDSVD
-799 LKSYSEDMRRIL
+799 LKSYSEEMRRIL

-819 SKTLIKIE
+819 SEVLFQIE

-857 AESIANNTKK
+857 AESIANNTRK

-903 YLQQIHDLAKQ
+903 YLQQIQDLAKK
-914 VIHKENKNYPKKI
+914 VIDKEDRNYPKKI

-938 LDENEALALE
+938 SGQDENLALKIDE
-948 TDACIRGNKKD
+948 CIRGHKKAD
-959 GWVGHNQK
+959 WVGHNQK

-978 INDEGLLEN
+978 INDEVLLEN
-987 AFNLAKHIKEY
+987 VFNLAKHIKEY

>member
-30 SDNENINKESLKAW
+30 SDNKNINKESLKAW
-44 LVKNQKINDKR
+44 LVKNQKINDER
-55 WQRIEHEINNALKN
+55 WQRIEHEINKALEN

-80 LLIYGVKTKISQNEP
+80 LLIYGVKTTISQNEP

-100 LIDWKDVSKNEF
+100 LIDWKDVFKNEF
-112 SVAEEVSVKGPNM
+112 SVAEEVSVKGPNT
-125 KRPDI
+125 KRPDM

-196 YYLSWKE
+196 HYLSWKE

-250 KTQEFIRKQEF
+250 KTQEFI
-261 IHKKEGGII
+261 HKKEGGII

-280 TMVWLAQWLRKNRK
+280 TMVWLTQWLRRNRK

-309 QIQGVFEGIDEAIY
+309 QIQGVFDGIGEAIY
-323 RTDSKKDLLSVLF
+323 RADSKKDLLSVLF
-336 ENKEFLVG
+336 ENKKSLVG

-355 EDLKRQPVLKEW
+355 EDLKKQPVLKEW

-409 TSQEVFGNYI
+409 TSQEVFGDYI

-559 SEESYKYR
+559 NEESYKYR

-630 DKKMQDHELFQAVC
+630 DKKMKDHELFQAVC

-665 FDSLQEAHSDYTNGA
+665 FDSLQEAHSDYTNRA

-685 REDIQGLISDKSQK
+685 REDIQGLISNKAQK
-699 IKKKLEEARDQ
+699 IKKKLEEAREQ
-710 LSSLCESVKEPKD
+710 LRSLCESVIEPKD
-723 EMDYIAYF
+723 ETGYIAYF
-731 CGSDLEK
+731 CGSDSEK

-762 LEKPIYS
+762 LEKPVYS

-784 HLQKMIGLNSGDSVD
+784 HLQKAVSLNSGDSVD

-835 AQMDIDDFNKALS
+835 AQMDIDDFNKELS
-848 QAFKNESSM
+848 QAFKKESSM
-857 AESIANNTKK
+857 AESIANNTRK

-885 LLNDLILQFRE
+885 LLNDLINQFRE

-903 YLQQIHDLAKQ
+903 YLQQIHNLAKQ
-914 VIHKENKNYPKKI
+914 VIHKEDKNYPKKI

-938 LDENEALALE
+938 LDQNEALALE
-948 TDACIRGNKKD
+948 IDACIRDNKKD

-987 AFNLAKHIKEY
+987 IFNLAKHIDEY